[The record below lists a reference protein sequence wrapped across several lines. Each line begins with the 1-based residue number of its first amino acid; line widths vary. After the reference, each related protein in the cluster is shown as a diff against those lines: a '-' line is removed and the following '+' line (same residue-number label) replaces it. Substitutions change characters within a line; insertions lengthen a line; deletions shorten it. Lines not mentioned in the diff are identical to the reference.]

1 MKKRLVSMI
10 LSAVLFATSVPV
22 AAFAEDASTQNP
34 VVHSE
39 EGTSQGSNARKES
52 GIDYKK
58 NGGTFAEGYTA
69 PSNYDEPVTEL
80 PGAEQ
85 ITKAGYEFAGWY
97 DNEEFNGEPVTS
109 LSTADHSGSVVL
121 YAKWTERYYY
131 VDIPQTVN
139 ADGDK
144 LTIKADAGGL
154 YDKDHVS
161 VTVQSENDWKLKSGL
176 HSLAYELRNPQ
187 SGSALENGSVV
198 ASLTKDESHKQQEYD
213 CNILDKPNYTG
224 DYTDHLTFDIAFQ
237 DTAYNITY
245 ETNGGTITKKNP
257 QKADQMITVTQEQYQ
272 AGTVL
277 KDLPAPV
284 KKSSTFLGWCYDEAC
299 TRYVDSKDRLLSDV
313 TLYASYADN
322 QPMEE
327 VSMATYARANDVAAD
342 FTIPVTDTSVAM
354 TPDQVRKNF
363 TIKNVT
369 DSSETVTVDVTEGAD
384 HTFTISNPNG
394 WTPGAAYKLELQEK
408 ALYFTGFDPTIRVYD
423 FTVYREEVKNVELN
437 KEIKYIH
444 KKELSNLT
452 VNGKKVEEVS
462 IAAMTIGTDGS
473 LTEEGSDTTGTF
485 TYKKQLEVG
494 DQVAIYSG
502 DVIPT
507 MDMSSGDNSDVS
519 FIEITGADGDK
530 YTYRGS
536 RPEDVLF
543 MPDVLPLSMDKD
555 QDGDPDNNSV
565 TINVSDLTFGDD
577 AMSQAMDLDSETTVD
592 EGDYLAIYTGTMG
605 ENESGTVSLYGE
617 ITSVLLSEGKYIVS
631 YIPVSEEDMR
641 QTMDVY
647 QKENVEGEDLLEDTD
662 VQALEED
669 IETQAVDSGF
679 ASEVA
684 ERVADA
690 AMETESFEE
699 LQESLKEDMNADIMV
714 QSQGYGQLRKARAA
728 GGAGGSRVELGVPTV
743 KANLGTTLKHFDGD
757 VSGLRL
763 ALEIGVPITVHVNR
777 GADIEIMI
785 TATFEQEVRVSI
797 DVDGS
802 AVWKTWGF
810 IPYIA
815 DYRVTASLE
824 LYEYTGIGLN
834 VNFKTAETGN
844 PVSDSSSKLRK
855 GVNKI
860 TEELKNMMENGEDYL
875 NSASG
880 LVSGGDEISVSK
892 SLAERYSELL
902 ADEADW
908 VEIYKRPLVDQ
919 HFRVLLIIDIQVKL
933 EFVVSANVNISI
945 GMTYWYKN
953 AKEYVFCVRV
963 KERTATNDTI
973 DLVEEQYEFTAYAM
987 GTLGIKAGVR
997 LTVRVGLLSTS
1008 IASVGISADVGG
1020 YAQVWGYLYYELKYT
1035 ASAGRSSR
1043 AMGAMYLEIGIY
1055 LEVKFEAQ
1063 ALSNAFT
1070 YNPTLYENE
1079 WPLYKVGVLEN
1090 VLDFA
1095 YTQDKVAEINMK
1107 REIQSVQIP
1116 DEYFKMQYMDMKTG
1130 LDDGKYYEKI
1140 YEDDTKYFNI
1150 SMTNSAFTYDP
1161 ATNIIRVNPGDEP
1174 EQDGEIIIT
1183 WKNQEGT
1190 FNTKPCARKIK
1201 LHWDRLRDGYYI
1213 AFQSNGG
1220 SFVDAITGKYNAEIK
1235 RPEDPVRL
1243 GYTFAGWYEDMDLTI
1258 PYTIPETMPE
1268 EDRLVYAKWE
1278 AADVGY
1284 TVVDYIE
1291 GTNGTYEAQTPV
1303 KMNGRTEEEVSPVP
1317 KEREGFVTPPQL
1329 TETVKADGS
1338 LVINY
1343 YYARNKY
1350 TQTFKS
1356 EKETENGTETE
1367 VIADGNYRYGTMM
1380 PTPAVYRP
1388 GYEFLGWED
1397 EEGAGVPKKVPSEN
1411 KTYIAKW
1418 KALEGITYT
1427 VKYYVQNTDNSGYS
1441 LSETA
1446 ALTGQMG
1453 EEVTAKAADLDEK
1466 VYHLKGELPKGTIK
1480 ADGSLVLKVYYDLNE
1495 YKLTF
1500 DAKGGE
1506 SDQTEVTARYGD
1518 KIASPMPTR
1527 KGYVFEGWY
1536 TDEACEN
1543 AFGQTM
1549 PAKDMTVYAKW
1560 EKQKVNYTVRH
1571 LMEKLPDAEKE
1582 NPGGDKE
1589 EYPDLDKP
1597 VEEENSYILY
1607 EEEVFAAYPEDK
1619 VTPDVKRYEGFTSP
1633 AAQTTTVDGNGNT
1646 VIEYKYAR
1654 NVHKLKLV
1662 DRGVDE
1668 NNMEGFGMPFGAAIT
1683 EVAIRSGYCFEGWY
1697 TDKDFKNRFDGTMPD
1712 KDLTLYAKQ
1721 TPVMSSYT
1729 VYHYKES
1736 VDGSYFGLTDE
1747 EVLSG
1752 LTESEV
1758 TPQPKQYEGFTSPE
1772 AKTGQVNGWGGPDI
1786 WYHYKRNSYN
1796 LTYVL
1801 NNGEDNKTSKVRY
1814 EADIT
1819 NTPSRTGYAFA
1830 GWYTDEALTQPYVQT
1845 TMPAHDLTLY
1855 AKWEAGMKTYQV
1867 RHYQQSIGNS
1877 EQYDLAETETV
1888 TAKTGEHLTLAVKAY
1903 EGFTAP
1909 KPVSYDA
1916 VDDGEV
1922 TYVDYKYTRDRH
1934 QVTIHYNNGNDS
1946 ETKELAYG
1954 EKWEEKPYRAG
1965 YVFAGWYTD
1974 AEFKKAFDGVVPAR
1988 DITLYAKWDVQSVN
2002 YTIKHCLQ
2010 NANDDGYS
2018 LGAQENF
2025 NADTDTVV
2033 TPEVKNFDGF
2043 TAPKKQ
2049 QVTVEG
2055 DGTTTVIYRY
2065 TRNVHTLTLK
2075 NYDGKTDKT
2084 VEARYEMSI
2093 PKPTRAGYAFAGWYT
2108 DAKCTKEYKAN
2119 MPDQDLTLY
2128 AKWEANIVNYVVEYY
2143 QQNVQGDG
2151 YTLKESSHAR
2161 AAVDSEV
2168 TPEVMKYKGFEEPK
2182 TEKVAISGDGQTTVK
2197 YYYKRNV
2204 HTVTFDADSG
2214 TFAAEKGGDDSKIVV
2229 TGRYGANITVPKAPA
2244 RTGYQ
2249 FLGWDEDVEMTI
2261 PDKDLTYKA
2270 QWLKMEYTLQFKTGG
2285 GTTIEPIK
2293 GNYGDKINTPENPT
2307 RKGYIFKNWSK
2318 NGKKVD
2324 NLPTTMPAE
2333 SHIYTAIW
2341 ERETYQITYDLNGG
2355 SMKSGE
2361 KNPTTYNV
2369 DTTVFKLKNPV
2380 RAGYTFTG
2388 WSGTEITGVS
2398 DNVSVKQGSIEK
2410 REYKA
2415 NWRENTYQIT
2425 FILSG
2430 TEAKGSMAAKT
2441 VNYTENVT
2449 LPKCRFT
2456 CKGHS
2461 FKRWY
2466 TVDKKGKKTYYSDRQ
2481 KVSKLTDVNGGVV
2494 TLYPEWEANVYN
2506 VTFDYGDGRAKTVR
2520 KTKYGDKY
2528 QFPSDPTRY
2537 GWEFKGWKK
2546 EGANTAFDMST
2557 KELQL
2562 QDAKN
2567 ITLYASWKA
2576 NQKYSYRPSNSGNT
2590 YRVTDKHEY
2599 TRFTY
2604 YVDGN
2609 QTSVKTTG
2617 DSGLNPAR
2625 YHLNMKNISYNAV
2638 HQNYSKMRIRISYK
2652 IKMVKDGYS
2661 DLRISYH
2668 TKSDNK
2674 DHTEWKKNT
2683 EDLKKKNGKTI
2694 TCEYTLTTGSKID
2707 VDSLTLEFD
2716 AHGVGPDR
2724 YDLSN
2729 LNVDI
2734 TFE

>member
-22 AAFAEDASTQNP
+22 AAFAEDANTQNP

-97 DNEEFNGEPVTS
+97 DNEQFNGEPVTS

-198 ASLTKDESHKQQEYD
+198 ASLTKDESHKQQDYD

-272 AGTVL
+272 AGTIL

-494 DQVAIYSG
+494 DQIAIYSG

-1174 EQDGEIIIT
+1174 EQDGEMIIT

-1235 RPEDPVRL
+1235 KPEDPVRL

-1303 KMNGRTEEEVSPVP
+1303 KMSGRTEEKVSPVP
-1317 KEREGFVTPPQL
+1317 AERTGFVTPPQL

-1397 EEGAGVPKKVPSEN
+1397 EEGAGVPKEVPSEN

-1480 ADGSLVLKVYYDLNE
+1480 EDGSLVLKVYYDLNE

-1527 KGYVFEGWY
+1527 KGYV
-1536 TDEACEN
+1536 
-1543 AFGQTM
+1543 
-1549 PAKDMTVYAKW
+1549 
-1560 EKQKVNYTVRH
+1560 
-1571 LMEKLPDAEKE
+1571 
-1582 NPGGDKE
+1582 
-1589 EYPDLDKP
+1589 
-1597 VEEENSYILY
+1597 
-1607 EEEVFAAYPEDK
+1607 
-1619 VTPDVKRYEGFTSP
+1619 
-1633 AAQTTTVDGNGNT
+1633 
-1646 VIEYKYAR
+1646 
-1654 NVHKLKLV
+1654 
-1662 DRGVDE
+1662 
-1668 NNMEGFGMPFGAAIT
+1668 
-1683 EVAIRSGYCFEGWY
+1683 FEGWY

-1801 NNGEDNKTSKVRY
+1801 NNGEDNKISKVRY

-1830 GWYTDEALTQPYVQT
+1830 GWYTDEALTQSYVQT

-1909 KPVSYDA
+1909 KPVSYDV
-1916 VDDGEV
+1916 VDDGEI

-1965 YVFAGWYTD
+1965 Y
-1974 AEFKKAFDGVVPAR
+1974 
-1988 DITLYAKWDVQSVN
+1988 
-2002 YTIKHCLQ
+2002 
-2010 NANDDGYS
+2010 
-2018 LGAQENF
+2018 
-2025 NADTDTVV
+2025 
-2033 TPEVKNFDGF
+2033 
-2043 TAPKKQ
+2043 
-2049 QVTVEG
+2049 
-2055 DGTTTVIYRY
+2055 
-2065 TRNVHTLTLK
+2065 
-2075 NYDGKTDKT
+2075 
-2084 VEARYEMSI
+2084 
-2093 PKPTRAGYAFAGWYT
+2093 AFAGWYT

-2128 AKWEANIVNYVVEYY
+2128 AKWEANIVNYVVEHY

-2182 TEKVAISGDGQTTVK
+2182 TEKVTISGDGQTTVK
-2197 YYYKRNV
+2197 YYYKRKV

-2214 TFAAEKGGDDSKIVV
+2214 TFAAEKGEDDSKIVV
-2229 TGRYGANITVPKAPA
+2229 TGRYGANITVPKAPT

-2270 QWLKMEYTLQFKTGG
+2270 QWLKMEYTLQFKTGE
-2285 GTTIEPIK
+2285 GTSVSPIK
-2293 GNYGDKINTPENPT
+2293 GNYGDKISVPKDPT
-2307 RKGYIFKNWSK
+2307 RTGYIFKYWSE

-2324 NLPTTMPAE
+2324 KLPTTMPAE

-2341 ERETYQITYDLNGG
+2341 EQETYQITYDLNGG

-2388 WSGTEITGVS
+2388 WSGTQITGVS
-2398 DNVSVKQGSIEK
+2398 DNVSVKQGSTDN
-2410 REYKA
+2410 RTYKA
-2415 NWRENTYQIT
+2415 NWRENIYQIT

-2449 LPKCRFT
+2449 LPKCGFT

-2562 QDAKN
+2562 QDAKD

-2576 NQKYSYRPSNSGNT
+2576 NSFYVYKPSDYGNT
-2590 YRVTDKHEY
+2590 YRVNDDGKTAK
-2599 TRFTY
+2599 FTF

-2609 QTSVKTTG
+2609 QTKVPTTG
-2617 DSGLNPAR
+2617 DTGQNPAV
-2625 YHLNMKNISYNAV
+2625 YHMNMTNLSYEAI
-2638 HQNYSKMRIRISYK
+2638 HQNFTSMEVEVVYK
-2652 IKMVKDGYS
+2652 TKKIKDGYS
-2661 DLRISYH
+2661 DLKISYH
-2668 TKSDNK
+2668 TRSDNK
-2674 DHTEWKKNT
+2674 DHNDWQVHT
-2683 EDLKKKNGKTI
+2683 EDLNKNNGNLRI
-2694 TCEYTLTTGSKID
+2694 CDYYLMVDGKID

-2716 AHGVGPDR
+2716 AHGDR
-2724 YDLSN
+2724 RDEYDLSN
-2729 LNVDI
+2729 LIVSVY
-2734 TFE
+2734 FR

>member
-22 AAFAEDASTQNP
+22 AAFAEDANTQNP

-109 LSTADHSGSVVL
+109 LSTSDHSGSVVL

-198 ASLTKDESHKQQEYD
+198 ASLTKDESHKQQEYN

-257 QKADQMITVTQEQYQ
+257 QQADQMITVTQEQYQ

-342 FTIPVTDTSVAM
+342 FTIPVTDTSAAM

-662 VQALEED
+662 VQELEED

-1140 YEDDTKYFNI
+1140 CEDDTKYFNI

-1174 EQDGEIIIT
+1174 EQDGEMIIT

-1235 RPEDPVRL
+1235 KPEDPVRL

-1303 KMNGRTEEEVSPVP
+1303 KMSGRTEEKVSPVP
-1317 KEREGFVTPPQL
+1317 AERTGFVTPPQL

-1397 EEGAGVPKKVPSEN
+1397 EEGAGVPKEVPSEN

-1536 TDEACEN
+1536 TD
-1543 AFGQTM
+1543 
-1549 PAKDMTVYAKW
+1549 
-1560 EKQKVNYTVRH
+1560 
-1571 LMEKLPDAEKE
+1571 
-1582 NPGGDKE
+1582 
-1589 EYPDLDKP
+1589 
-1597 VEEENSYILY
+1597 
-1607 EEEVFAAYPEDK
+1607 
-1619 VTPDVKRYEGFTSP
+1619 
-1633 AAQTTTVDGNGNT
+1633 
-1646 VIEYKYAR
+1646 
-1654 NVHKLKLV
+1654 
-1662 DRGVDE
+1662 
-1668 NNMEGFGMPFGAAIT
+1668 
-1683 EVAIRSGYCFEGWY
+1683 
-1697 TDKDFKNRFDGTMPD
+1697 KDFKNRFDGTMPD

-1801 NNGEDNKTSKVRY
+1801 NNGEDNKISKVRY

-1830 GWYTDEALTQPYVQT
+1830 GWYTDEALTQSYVQT

-1909 KPVSYDA
+1909 KPVSYDV
-1916 VDDGEV
+1916 VDDGEI

-1965 YVFAGWYTD
+1965 Y
-1974 AEFKKAFDGVVPAR
+1974 
-1988 DITLYAKWDVQSVN
+1988 
-2002 YTIKHCLQ
+2002 
-2010 NANDDGYS
+2010 
-2018 LGAQENF
+2018 
-2025 NADTDTVV
+2025 
-2033 TPEVKNFDGF
+2033 
-2043 TAPKKQ
+2043 
-2049 QVTVEG
+2049 
-2055 DGTTTVIYRY
+2055 
-2065 TRNVHTLTLK
+2065 
-2075 NYDGKTDKT
+2075 
-2084 VEARYEMSI
+2084 
-2093 PKPTRAGYAFAGWYT
+2093 AFAGWYT

-2128 AKWEANIVNYVVEYY
+2128 AKWEANIVNYVVEHY

-2182 TEKVAISGDGQTTVK
+2182 TEKVTISGDGQTTVK
-2197 YYYKRNV
+2197 YYYKRKV

-2214 TFAAEKGGDDSKIVV
+2214 TFAAEKGEDDSKIVV
-2229 TGRYGANITVPKAPA
+2229 TGRYGANIAVPKAPT

-2270 QWLKMEYTLQFKTGG
+2270 QWLKMEYTLQFKTGE
-2285 GTTIEPIK
+2285 GTSVSPIK
-2293 GNYGDKINTPENPT
+2293 GNYGDKISVPKDPT
-2307 RKGYIFKNWSK
+2307 RTGYIFKYWSE

-2324 NLPTTMPAE
+2324 KLPTTMPAE

-2341 ERETYQITYDLNGG
+2341 EQETYQITYDLNGG

-2388 WSGTEITGVS
+2388 WSGTQITGVS
-2398 DNVSVKQGSIEK
+2398 DNVSVKQGSTDN
-2410 REYKA
+2410 RTYKA
-2415 NWRENTYQIT
+2415 NWRENIYQIT

-2449 LPKCRFT
+2449 LPKCGFT

-2562 QDAKN
+2562 QDAKD

-2576 NQKYSYRPSNSGNT
+2576 NSFYVYKPSDYGNT
-2590 YRVTDKHEY
+2590 YRVNDDGKTAK
-2599 TRFTY
+2599 FTF

-2609 QTSVKTTG
+2609 QTKVPTTG
-2617 DSGLNPAR
+2617 DTGQNPAV
-2625 YHLNMKNISYNAV
+2625 YHMNMTNLSYEAI
-2638 HQNYSKMRIRISYK
+2638 HQNFTSMEVEVVYK
-2652 IKMVKDGYS
+2652 TKKIKDGYS
-2661 DLRISYH
+2661 DLKISYH
-2668 TKSDNK
+2668 TRSDNK
-2674 DHTEWKKNT
+2674 DHNDWQVHT
-2683 EDLKKKNGKTI
+2683 EDLNKNNGNLRI
-2694 TCEYTLTTGSKID
+2694 CDYYLMVDGKID

-2716 AHGVGPDR
+2716 AHGDR
-2724 YDLSN
+2724 RDEYDLSN
-2729 LNVDI
+2729 LIVSVY
-2734 TFE
+2734 FR

>member
-22 AAFAEDASTQNP
+22 AAFAEDANTQNP

-69 PSNYDEPVTEL
+69 PPNYDEPVTEL

-109 LSTADHSGSVVL
+109 LSTSDHSGSVVL

-198 ASLTKDESHKQQEYD
+198 ASLTKDESHKQQEYN

-257 QKADQMITVTQEQYQ
+257 QQADQMITVTQEQYQ

-342 FTIPVTDTSVAM
+342 FTIPVTDTSAAM

-452 VNGKKVEEVS
+452 VNEKKVEEVS

-494 DQVAIYSG
+494 DQIAIYSG

-577 AMSQAMDLDSETTVD
+577 AMSRAMDLDSETTVD
-592 EGDYLAIYTGTMG
+592 EGDYLALYTGTMG

-763 ALEIGVPITVHVNR
+763 ALEIGVPITVHVNW

-1174 EQDGEIIIT
+1174 EQDGEMIIT

-1235 RPEDPVRL
+1235 KPEDPVRL

-1303 KMNGRTEEEVSPVP
+1303 KMSGRTEEEVSPVP

-1397 EEGAGVPKKVPSEN
+1397 EEGAGVPKEVPSEN
-1411 KTYIAKW
+1411 KTYNAKW

-1453 EEVTAKAADLDEK
+1453 EEVTAKAADFDEK

-1654 NVHKLKLV
+1654 NIHKLKLV

-1909 KPVSYDA
+1909 KPVSYDV

-1965 YVFAGWYTD
+1965 Y
-1974 AEFKKAFDGVVPAR
+1974 
-1988 DITLYAKWDVQSVN
+1988 
-2002 YTIKHCLQ
+2002 
-2010 NANDDGYS
+2010 
-2018 LGAQENF
+2018 
-2025 NADTDTVV
+2025 
-2033 TPEVKNFDGF
+2033 
-2043 TAPKKQ
+2043 
-2049 QVTVEG
+2049 
-2055 DGTTTVIYRY
+2055 
-2065 TRNVHTLTLK
+2065 
-2075 NYDGKTDKT
+2075 
-2084 VEARYEMSI
+2084 
-2093 PKPTRAGYAFAGWYT
+2093 AFAGWYT

-2128 AKWEANIVNYVVEYY
+2128 AKWEANIVNYVVEHY

-2182 TEKVAISGDGQTTVK
+2182 TEKVTISGDGQTTVK
-2197 YYYKRNV
+2197 YYYKRKV
-2204 HTVTFDADSG
+2204 RTVTFDANSG

-2229 TGRYGANITVPKAPA
+2229 TGRYGANITVPKAPT

-2415 NWRENTYQIT
+2415 NWRENIYQIT

-2449 LPKCRFT
+2449 LPKCGFT

>member
-1 MKKRLVSMI
+1 M
-10 LSAVLFATSVPV
+10 
-22 AAFAEDASTQNP
+22 
-34 VVHSE
+34 
-39 EGTSQGSNARKES
+39 
-52 GIDYKK
+52 
-58 NGGTFAEGYTA
+58 
-69 PSNYDEPVTEL
+69 
-80 PGAEQ
+80 
-85 ITKAGYEFAGWY
+85 
-97 DNEEFNGEPVTS
+97 
-109 LSTADHSGSVVL
+109 
-121 YAKWTERYYY
+121 
-131 VDIPQTVN
+131 
-139 ADGDK
+139 
-144 LTIKADAGGL
+144 
-154 YDKDHVS
+154 
-161 VTVQSENDWKLKSGL
+161 
-176 HSLAYELRNPQ
+176 
-187 SGSALENGSVV
+187 
-198 ASLTKDESHKQQEYD
+198 
-213 CNILDKPNYTG
+213 
-224 DYTDHLTFDIAFQ
+224 
-237 DTAYNITY
+237 
-245 ETNGGTITKKNP
+245 
-257 QKADQMITVTQEQYQ
+257 
-272 AGTVL
+272 
-277 KDLPAPV
+277 
-284 KKSSTFLGWCYDEAC
+284 
-299 TRYVDSKDRLLSDV
+299 
-313 TLYASYADN
+313 
-322 QPMEE
+322 
-327 VSMATYARANDVAAD
+327 
-342 FTIPVTDTSVAM
+342 
-354 TPDQVRKNF
+354 
-363 TIKNVT
+363 T

-452 VNGKKVEEVS
+452 VNEKKVEEVS

-662 VQALEED
+662 VQELEED

-844 PVSDSSSKLRK
+844 PVSDSSSKLQK

-1130 LDDGKYYEKI
+1130 LDYGKYYEKI

-1174 EQDGEIIIT
+1174 EQDGEMIIT

-1235 RPEDPVRL
+1235 KPEDPVRL

-1303 KMNGRTEEEVSPVP
+1303 KMSGRTEEKVSPVP
-1317 KEREGFVTPPQL
+1317 AERTGFVTPPQL

-1397 EEGAGVPKKVPSEN
+1397 EEGAGVPKEVPSEN

-1527 KGYVFEGWY
+1527 KGYV
-1536 TDEACEN
+1536 
-1543 AFGQTM
+1543 
-1549 PAKDMTVYAKW
+1549 
-1560 EKQKVNYTVRH
+1560 
-1571 LMEKLPDAEKE
+1571 
-1582 NPGGDKE
+1582 
-1589 EYPDLDKP
+1589 
-1597 VEEENSYILY
+1597 
-1607 EEEVFAAYPEDK
+1607 
-1619 VTPDVKRYEGFTSP
+1619 
-1633 AAQTTTVDGNGNT
+1633 
-1646 VIEYKYAR
+1646 
-1654 NVHKLKLV
+1654 
-1662 DRGVDE
+1662 
-1668 NNMEGFGMPFGAAIT
+1668 
-1683 EVAIRSGYCFEGWY
+1683 FEGWY

-1909 KPVSYDA
+1909 KPVSYDV
-1916 VDDGEV
+1916 VDDGEI

-1965 YVFAGWYTD
+1965 Y
-1974 AEFKKAFDGVVPAR
+1974 
-1988 DITLYAKWDVQSVN
+1988 
-2002 YTIKHCLQ
+2002 
-2010 NANDDGYS
+2010 
-2018 LGAQENF
+2018 
-2025 NADTDTVV
+2025 
-2033 TPEVKNFDGF
+2033 
-2043 TAPKKQ
+2043 
-2049 QVTVEG
+2049 
-2055 DGTTTVIYRY
+2055 
-2065 TRNVHTLTLK
+2065 
-2075 NYDGKTDKT
+2075 
-2084 VEARYEMSI
+2084 
-2093 PKPTRAGYAFAGWYT
+2093 AFAGWYT

-2128 AKWEANIVNYVVEYY
+2128 AKWEANIVNYVVEHY

-2182 TEKVAISGDGQTTVK
+2182 TEKVTISGDGQTTVK
-2197 YYYKRNV
+2197 YYYKRKV
-2204 HTVTFDADSG
+2204 HTVTFDANSG

-2229 TGRYGANITVPKAPA
+2229 TGRYGANITVPKAPT

-2270 QWLKMEYTLQFKTGG
+2270 QWLKMEYTLQFKTGE
-2285 GTTIEPIK
+2285 GTSVSPIK
-2293 GNYGDKINTPENPT
+2293 GNYGDKISVPKDPT
-2307 RKGYIFKNWSK
+2307 RTGYIFKYWSE

-2324 NLPTTMPAE
+2324 KLPTTMPAE

-2341 ERETYQITYDLNGG
+2341 EQETYQITYDLNGG

-2388 WSGTEITGVS
+2388 WSGTQITGVS
-2398 DNVSVKQGSIEK
+2398 DNVSVKQGSTDN
-2410 REYKA
+2410 RTYKA
-2415 NWRENTYQIT
+2415 NWRENIYQIT

-2449 LPKCRFT
+2449 LPKCGFT

>member
-22 AAFAEDASTQNP
+22 AAFAEDANTQNP

-69 PSNYDEPVTEL
+69 PPNYDEPVTEL

-109 LSTADHSGSVVL
+109 LSTSDHSGSVVL

-198 ASLTKDESHKQQEYD
+198 ASLTKDESHKQQEYN

-257 QKADQMITVTQEQYQ
+257 QQADQMITVTQEQYQ

-342 FTIPVTDTSVAM
+342 FTIPVTDTSAAM

-452 VNGKKVEEVS
+452 VNEKKVEEVS

-494 DQVAIYSG
+494 DQIAIYSG

-577 AMSQAMDLDSETTVD
+577 AMSRAMDLDSETTVD
-592 EGDYLAIYTGTMG
+592 EGDYLALYTGTMG

-1174 EQDGEIIIT
+1174 EQDGEMIIT

-1235 RPEDPVRL
+1235 KPEDPVRL

-1258 PYTIPETMPE
+1258 PYTIPETIPE

-1303 KMNGRTEEEVSPVP
+1303 KMSGRTEEKVSPVP
-1317 KEREGFVTPPQL
+1317 AERTGFVTPPQL

-1397 EEGAGVPKKVPSEN
+1397 EEGAGVPKEVPSEN

-1589 EYPDLDKP
+1589 EYPDIDKP
-1597 VEEENSYILY
+1597 VVEEDPYILY

-1633 AAQTTTVDGNGNT
+1633 ETQTVAVDGNGNT

-1654 NVHKLKLV
+1654 NIHKLKLV
-1662 DRGVDE
+1662 DRGADE
-1668 NNMEGFGMPFGAAIT
+1668 NNIEGFGMPFGAAIT
-1683 EVAIRSGYCFEGWY
+1683 EVAIREGYVFEGWY

-1801 NNGEDNKTSKVRY
+1801 NNGEDNKTSEVRY

-1830 GWYTDEALTQPYVQT
+1830 GWYTDEALTQSYVQT

-1909 KPVSYDA
+1909 KPVSYDV
-1916 VDDGEV
+1916 VDDGEI
-1922 TYVDYKYTRDRH
+1922 TYVDYKYTRDRY

-1954 EKWEEKPYRAG
+1954 EKWEEKPY
-1965 YVFAGWYTD
+1965 
-1974 AEFKKAFDGVVPAR
+1974 
-1988 DITLYAKWDVQSVN
+1988 
-2002 YTIKHCLQ
+2002 
-2010 NANDDGYS
+2010 
-2018 LGAQENF
+2018 
-2025 NADTDTVV
+2025 
-2033 TPEVKNFDGF
+2033 
-2043 TAPKKQ
+2043 
-2049 QVTVEG
+2049 
-2055 DGTTTVIYRY
+2055 
-2065 TRNVHTLTLK
+2065 
-2075 NYDGKTDKT
+2075 
-2084 VEARYEMSI
+2084 
-2093 PKPTRAGYAFAGWYT
+2093 RAGYAFAGWYT

-2128 AKWEANIVNYVVEYY
+2128 AKWEANIVNYVVEHY
-2143 QQNVQGDG
+2143 QQNVQGDD

-2182 TEKVAISGDGQTTVK
+2182 TEKVTISGDGQTTVK
-2197 YYYKRNV
+2197 YYYKRKV

-2214 TFAAEKGGDDSKIVV
+2214 TFAAEKGEDDSKIVV
-2229 TGRYGANITVPKAPA
+2229 TGRYGANITVPKAPT

-2261 PDKDLTYKA
+2261 PDKDLIYKA
-2270 QWLKMEYTLQFKTGG
+2270 QWLKMEYTLQFKTGE
-2285 GTTIEPIK
+2285 GTSVSPIK
-2293 GNYGDKINTPENPT
+2293 GNYGDKINAPENPT
-2307 RKGYIFKNWSK
+2307 RKGYIFKNWSE

-2355 SMKSGE
+2355 NMKSGE

-2388 WSGTEITGVS
+2388 WSGTQITGVS
-2398 DNVSVKQGSIEK
+2398 DNVPVKQGSTDNWT
-2410 REYKA
+2410 YKA
-2415 NWRENTYQIT
+2415 NWRENIYQIT

-2449 LPKCRFT
+2449 LPKCGFT

-2562 QDAKN
+2562 QDAKD

-2576 NQKYSYRPSNSGNT
+2576 NSFYVYKPSDYGNT
-2590 YRVTDKHEY
+2590 YRVNDDGKTAK
-2599 TRFTY
+2599 FTF

-2609 QTSVKTTG
+2609 QTKVPTTG
-2617 DSGLNPAR
+2617 DTGQNPAV
-2625 YHLNMKNISYNAV
+2625 YHMNMTNLSYEAI
-2638 HQNYSKMRIRISYK
+2638 HQNFTSMEVEVVYK
-2652 IKMVKDGYS
+2652 TKKIKDGYS
-2661 DLRISYH
+2661 DLKISYH
-2668 TKSDNK
+2668 TRSDNK
-2674 DHTEWKKNT
+2674 DHNDWQVHT
-2683 EDLKKKNGKTI
+2683 EDLNKNNGNLRI
-2694 TCEYTLTTGSKID
+2694 CDYYLMVDGKID

-2716 AHGVGPDR
+2716 AHGDR
-2724 YDLSN
+2724 RDEYDLSN
-2729 LNVDI
+2729 LIVSVY
-2734 TFE
+2734 FR

>member
-22 AAFAEDASTQNP
+22 AAFAEDANTQNP

-69 PSNYDEPVTEL
+69 PPNYDEPVTEL

-109 LSTADHSGSVVL
+109 LSTSDHSGSVVL

-198 ASLTKDESHKQQEYD
+198 ASLTKDESHKQQEYN

-224 DYTDHLTFDIAFQ
+224 DYTDHPTFDIAFQ

-257 QKADQMITVTQEQYQ
+257 QQADQMITVTQEQYQ

-327 VSMATYARANDVAAD
+327 VSMATYARANDVATD
-342 FTIPVTDTSVAM
+342 FTIPVTDTSAAM

-577 AMSQAMDLDSETTVD
+577 DMSQAMDLDSETTVD

-605 ENESGTVSLYGE
+605 ENESGTVSLCGE

-662 VQALEED
+662 VQELEED

-714 QSQGYGQLRKARAA
+714 QSQDYGQLRKARAA

-1116 DEYFKMQYMDMKTG
+1116 DEYFKMKYMDMKTG

-1150 SMTNSAFTYDP
+1150 SMTNSVFTYDP

-1174 EQDGEIIIT
+1174 EQDGEMIIT

-1235 RPEDPVRL
+1235 KPEDPVRL

-1303 KMNGRTEEEVSPVP
+1303 KMSGRTEEKVSPVP
-1317 KEREGFVTPPQL
+1317 AERTGFVTPPQL

-1397 EEGAGVPKKVPSEN
+1397 EEGAGVPKEVPSEN

-1536 TDEACEN
+1536 TD
-1543 AFGQTM
+1543 
-1549 PAKDMTVYAKW
+1549 
-1560 EKQKVNYTVRH
+1560 
-1571 LMEKLPDAEKE
+1571 
-1582 NPGGDKE
+1582 
-1589 EYPDLDKP
+1589 
-1597 VEEENSYILY
+1597 
-1607 EEEVFAAYPEDK
+1607 
-1619 VTPDVKRYEGFTSP
+1619 
-1633 AAQTTTVDGNGNT
+1633 
-1646 VIEYKYAR
+1646 
-1654 NVHKLKLV
+1654 
-1662 DRGVDE
+1662 
-1668 NNMEGFGMPFGAAIT
+1668 
-1683 EVAIRSGYCFEGWY
+1683 
-1697 TDKDFKNRFDGTMPD
+1697 
-1712 KDLTLYAKQ
+1712 
-1721 TPVMSSYT
+1721 
-1729 VYHYKES
+1729 
-1736 VDGSYFGLTDE
+1736 
-1747 EVLSG
+1747 
-1752 LTESEV
+1752 
-1758 TPQPKQYEGFTSPE
+1758 
-1772 AKTGQVNGWGGPDI
+1772 
-1786 WYHYKRNSYN
+1786 
-1796 LTYVL
+1796 
-1801 NNGEDNKTSKVRY
+1801 
-1814 EADIT
+1814 
-1819 NTPSRTGYAFA
+1819 
-1830 GWYTDEALTQPYVQT
+1830 
-1845 TMPAHDLTLY
+1845 
-1855 AKWEAGMKTYQV
+1855 
-1867 RHYQQSIGNS
+1867 
-1877 EQYDLAETETV
+1877 
-1888 TAKTGEHLTLAVKAY
+1888 
-1903 EGFTAP
+1903 
-1909 KPVSYDA
+1909 
-1916 VDDGEV
+1916 
-1922 TYVDYKYTRDRH
+1922 
-1934 QVTIHYNNGNDS
+1934 
-1946 ETKELAYG
+1946 
-1954 EKWEEKPYRAG
+1954 
-1965 YVFAGWYTD
+1965 
-1974 AEFKKAFDGVVPAR
+1974 AEFKKAFDGVVPDR

-2002 YTIKHCLQ
+2002 YTVKHCLQ

-2025 NADTDTVV
+2025 SADTDTVV
-2033 TPEVKNFDGF
+2033 TPKVKNFDGF
-2043 TAPKKQ
+2043 TAPEKQ

-2055 DGTTTVIYRY
+2055 DGRTTVIYRY

-2128 AKWEANIVNYVVEYY
+2128 AKWEANIVNYVVEHY

-2182 TEKVAISGDGQTTVK
+2182 TEKVTISGDGQTTVK
-2197 YYYKRNV
+2197 YYYKRKV

-2214 TFAAEKGGDDSKIVV
+2214 TFAAEKGEDDSKIVV

-2293 GNYGDKINTPENPT
+2293 GNYGDKINAPENPT
-2307 RKGYIFKNWSK
+2307 RKGYIFKNWSE

-2341 ERETYQITYDLNGG
+2341 ERKTYQITYDLNGG

-2388 WSGTEITGVS
+2388 WSGTKITGVS
-2398 DNVSVKQGSIEK
+2398 DNVSVKQGSTDN
-2410 REYKA
+2410 RTYKA

-2430 TEAKGSMAAKT
+2430 TEAKGSMEAKT
-2441 VNYTENVT
+2441 VNYTENVI
-2449 LPKCRFT
+2449 LPKCGFT

-2520 KTKYGDKY
+2520 KIKYGDKY

>member
-1 MKKRLVSMI
+1 M
-10 LSAVLFATSVPV
+10 
-22 AAFAEDASTQNP
+22 
-34 VVHSE
+34 
-39 EGTSQGSNARKES
+39 
-52 GIDYKK
+52 
-58 NGGTFAEGYTA
+58 
-69 PSNYDEPVTEL
+69 
-80 PGAEQ
+80 
-85 ITKAGYEFAGWY
+85 
-97 DNEEFNGEPVTS
+97 
-109 LSTADHSGSVVL
+109 
-121 YAKWTERYYY
+121 
-131 VDIPQTVN
+131 
-139 ADGDK
+139 
-144 LTIKADAGGL
+144 
-154 YDKDHVS
+154 
-161 VTVQSENDWKLKSGL
+161 
-176 HSLAYELRNPQ
+176 
-187 SGSALENGSVV
+187 
-198 ASLTKDESHKQQEYD
+198 
-213 CNILDKPNYTG
+213 
-224 DYTDHLTFDIAFQ
+224 
-237 DTAYNITY
+237 
-245 ETNGGTITKKNP
+245 
-257 QKADQMITVTQEQYQ
+257 
-272 AGTVL
+272 
-277 KDLPAPV
+277 
-284 KKSSTFLGWCYDEAC
+284 
-299 TRYVDSKDRLLSDV
+299 
-313 TLYASYADN
+313 
-322 QPMEE
+322 
-327 VSMATYARANDVAAD
+327 
-342 FTIPVTDTSVAM
+342 
-354 TPDQVRKNF
+354 
-363 TIKNVT
+363 T

-452 VNGKKVEEVS
+452 VNEKKVEEVS

-662 VQALEED
+662 VQELEED

-1070 YNPTLYENE
+1070 YNPTLYETE

-1174 EQDGEIIIT
+1174 EQDGEMIIT

-1220 SFVDAITGKYNAEIK
+1220 SFVDAITGKYNAGIK
-1235 RPEDPVRL
+1235 KPEDPVRL

-1303 KMNGRTEEEVSPVP
+1303 KMSGRTEEKVSPVP
-1317 KEREGFVTPPQL
+1317 AERTGFVTPPQL

-1397 EEGAGVPKKVPSEN
+1397 EEGAEVPKEVPSEN

-1506 SDQTEVTARYGD
+1506 SDQTEATARYGD

-1527 KGYVFEGWY
+1527 KGYV
-1536 TDEACEN
+1536 
-1543 AFGQTM
+1543 
-1549 PAKDMTVYAKW
+1549 
-1560 EKQKVNYTVRH
+1560 
-1571 LMEKLPDAEKE
+1571 
-1582 NPGGDKE
+1582 
-1589 EYPDLDKP
+1589 
-1597 VEEENSYILY
+1597 
-1607 EEEVFAAYPEDK
+1607 
-1619 VTPDVKRYEGFTSP
+1619 
-1633 AAQTTTVDGNGNT
+1633 
-1646 VIEYKYAR
+1646 
-1654 NVHKLKLV
+1654 
-1662 DRGVDE
+1662 
-1668 NNMEGFGMPFGAAIT
+1668 
-1683 EVAIRSGYCFEGWY
+1683 FEGWY

-1801 NNGEDNKTSKVRY
+1801 NNGEDNKISKVRY

-1830 GWYTDEALTQPYVQT
+1830 GWYTDEALTQSYVQT

-1909 KPVSYDA
+1909 KPVSYDV
-1916 VDDGEV
+1916 VDDGEI

-1965 YVFAGWYTD
+1965 Y
-1974 AEFKKAFDGVVPAR
+1974 
-1988 DITLYAKWDVQSVN
+1988 
-2002 YTIKHCLQ
+2002 
-2010 NANDDGYS
+2010 
-2018 LGAQENF
+2018 
-2025 NADTDTVV
+2025 
-2033 TPEVKNFDGF
+2033 
-2043 TAPKKQ
+2043 
-2049 QVTVEG
+2049 
-2055 DGTTTVIYRY
+2055 
-2065 TRNVHTLTLK
+2065 
-2075 NYDGKTDKT
+2075 
-2084 VEARYEMSI
+2084 
-2093 PKPTRAGYAFAGWYT
+2093 AFAGWYT

-2128 AKWEANIVNYVVEYY
+2128 AKWEANIVNYVVEHY

-2182 TEKVAISGDGQTTVK
+2182 TEKVTISGDGQTTVK
-2197 YYYKRNV
+2197 YYYKRKV

-2214 TFAAEKGGDDSKIVV
+2214 TFAAEKGEDDSKIVV
-2229 TGRYGANITVPKAPA
+2229 TGRYGANITVPKAPT

-2293 GNYGDKINTPENPT
+2293 GNYGDKINAPENPT
-2307 RKGYIFKNWSK
+2307 RKGYIFKNWSE

-2341 ERETYQITYDLNGG
+2341 ERKTYQITYDLNGG

-2388 WSGTEITGVS
+2388 WSGTQITGVS
-2398 DNVSVKQGSIEK
+2398 DNVSVKQGSTDN
-2410 REYKA
+2410 RTYKA

-2430 TEAKGSMAAKT
+2430 TEAKGSMEAKT
-2441 VNYTENVT
+2441 VNYTENVI
-2449 LPKCRFT
+2449 LPKCGFT

-2466 TVDKKGKKTYYSDRQ
+2466 IVDKKGKKTYYSDRQ

-2520 KTKYGDKY
+2520 KIKYGDKY

-2576 NQKYSYRPSNSGNT
+2576 NYHYNYTPSDRNHA
-2590 YRVTDKHEY
+2590 YRVTDEHEL
-2599 TRFTY
+2599 TIFTF

-2609 QTSVKTTG
+2609 QTKVPTTG
-2617 DSGLNPAR
+2617 DTGQNPAR
-2625 YHLNMKNISYNAV
+2625 YHMNMTNLSYDAV
-2638 HQNYSKMRIRISYK
+2638 HQNYSHMTVTIVYHTKK
-2652 IKMVKDGYS
+2652 VKDGYG

-2668 TKSDNK
+2668 TRSDNK
-2674 DHTEWKKNT
+2674 DHTNWQVST
-2683 EDLKKKNGKTI
+2683 IDLDKRDDKGNI
-2694 TCEYTLTTGSKID
+2694 VEYTLDSGSKID

-2716 AHGVGPDR
+2716 AHGKNADK

-2729 LNVDI
+2729 LNVRVK
-2734 TFE
+2734 FW

>member
-22 AAFAEDASTQNP
+22 AAFAEDANTQNP

-97 DNEEFNGEPVTS
+97 DNEQFNGEPVTS

-198 ASLTKDESHKQQEYD
+198 ASLTKDESHKQQDYD

-272 AGTVL
+272 AGTIL

-1174 EQDGEIIIT
+1174 EQDGEMIIT

-1235 RPEDPVRL
+1235 KPEDPVRL
-1243 GYTFAGWYEDMDLTI
+1243 GYTFAGWYGDMNLTI

-1303 KMNGRTEEEVSPVP
+1303 KMSGRTEEKVSPVP
-1317 KEREGFVTPPQL
+1317 AERTGFVTPPQL

-1397 EEGAGVPKKVPSEN
+1397 EEGAGVPKEVPSEN

-1480 ADGSLVLKVYYDLNE
+1480 EDGSLVLKVYYDLNE

-1527 KGYVFEGWY
+1527 KGYV
-1536 TDEACEN
+1536 
-1543 AFGQTM
+1543 
-1549 PAKDMTVYAKW
+1549 
-1560 EKQKVNYTVRH
+1560 
-1571 LMEKLPDAEKE
+1571 
-1582 NPGGDKE
+1582 
-1589 EYPDLDKP
+1589 
-1597 VEEENSYILY
+1597 
-1607 EEEVFAAYPEDK
+1607 
-1619 VTPDVKRYEGFTSP
+1619 
-1633 AAQTTTVDGNGNT
+1633 
-1646 VIEYKYAR
+1646 
-1654 NVHKLKLV
+1654 
-1662 DRGVDE
+1662 
-1668 NNMEGFGMPFGAAIT
+1668 
-1683 EVAIRSGYCFEGWY
+1683 FEGWY

-1801 NNGEDNKTSKVRY
+1801 NNGEDNKISKVRY

-1909 KPVSYDA
+1909 KPVSYDV
-1916 VDDGEV
+1916 VDDGEI

-1965 YVFAGWYTD
+1965 Y
-1974 AEFKKAFDGVVPAR
+1974 
-1988 DITLYAKWDVQSVN
+1988 
-2002 YTIKHCLQ
+2002 
-2010 NANDDGYS
+2010 
-2018 LGAQENF
+2018 
-2025 NADTDTVV
+2025 
-2033 TPEVKNFDGF
+2033 
-2043 TAPKKQ
+2043 
-2049 QVTVEG
+2049 
-2055 DGTTTVIYRY
+2055 
-2065 TRNVHTLTLK
+2065 
-2075 NYDGKTDKT
+2075 
-2084 VEARYEMSI
+2084 
-2093 PKPTRAGYAFAGWYT
+2093 AFAGWYT

-2128 AKWEANIVNYVVEYY
+2128 AKWEANIVNYVVEHY

-2182 TEKVAISGDGQTTVK
+2182 TEKVTISGDGQTTVK
-2197 YYYKRNV
+2197 YYYKRKV

-2214 TFAAEKGGDDSKIVV
+2214 TFAAEKGEDDSKIVV
-2229 TGRYGANITVPKAPA
+2229 TGRYGANITVPKAPT

-2270 QWLKMEYTLQFKTGG
+2270 QWLKMEYTLQFKTGE
-2285 GTTIEPIK
+2285 GTSVSPIK
-2293 GNYGDKINTPENPT
+2293 GNYGDKISVPKDPT
-2307 RKGYIFKNWSK
+2307 RTGYIFKYWSE

-2324 NLPTTMPAE
+2324 KLPTTMPAE

-2341 ERETYQITYDLNGG
+2341 EQETYQITYDLNGG

-2388 WSGTEITGVS
+2388 WSGTQITGVS
-2398 DNVSVKQGSIEK
+2398 DNVSVKQGSTDN
-2410 REYKA
+2410 RTYKA
-2415 NWRENTYQIT
+2415 NWRENIYQIT

-2449 LPKCRFT
+2449 LPKCGFT

-2562 QDAKN
+2562 QDAKD

-2576 NQKYSYRPSNSGNT
+2576 NSFYVYKPSDYGNT
-2590 YRVTDKHEY
+2590 YRVNDDGKTAK
-2599 TRFTY
+2599 FTF

-2609 QTSVKTTG
+2609 QTKVPTTG
-2617 DSGLNPAR
+2617 DTGQNPAV
-2625 YHLNMKNISYNAV
+2625 YHMNMTNLSYEAI
-2638 HQNYSKMRIRISYK
+2638 HQNFTSMEVEVVYK
-2652 IKMVKDGYS
+2652 TKKIKDGYS
-2661 DLRISYH
+2661 DLKISYH
-2668 TKSDNK
+2668 TRSDNK
-2674 DHTEWKKNT
+2674 DHNDWQVHT
-2683 EDLKKKNGKTI
+2683 EDLNKNNGNLRI
-2694 TCEYTLTTGSKID
+2694 CDYYLMVDGKID

-2716 AHGVGPDR
+2716 AHGDR
-2724 YDLSN
+2724 RDEYDLSN
-2729 LNVDI
+2729 LIVSVY
-2734 TFE
+2734 FR

>member
-22 AAFAEDASTQNP
+22 AAFAEDANTQNP

-198 ASLTKDESHKQQEYD
+198 ASLTKDESHKQQDYD

-272 AGTVL
+272 AGTIL

-494 DQVAIYSG
+494 DQIAIYSG

-565 TINVSDLTFGDD
+565 TINVSDLTFGND
-577 AMSQAMDLDSETTVD
+577 AMSRAMDLDSETTVD
-592 EGDYLAIYTGTMG
+592 EGDYLALYTGTMG

-892 SLAERYSELL
+892 SLTERYSELL

-1174 EQDGEIIIT
+1174 EQDGEMIIT

-1303 KMNGRTEEEVSPVP
+1303 KMSGRTEEKVSPVP
-1317 KEREGFVTPPQL
+1317 AERTGFVTPPQL

-1397 EEGAGVPKKVPSEN
+1397 EEGAGVPKEVPSEN

-1536 TDEACEN
+1536 TD
-1543 AFGQTM
+1543 
-1549 PAKDMTVYAKW
+1549 
-1560 EKQKVNYTVRH
+1560 
-1571 LMEKLPDAEKE
+1571 
-1582 NPGGDKE
+1582 
-1589 EYPDLDKP
+1589 
-1597 VEEENSYILY
+1597 
-1607 EEEVFAAYPEDK
+1607 
-1619 VTPDVKRYEGFTSP
+1619 
-1633 AAQTTTVDGNGNT
+1633 
-1646 VIEYKYAR
+1646 
-1654 NVHKLKLV
+1654 
-1662 DRGVDE
+1662 
-1668 NNMEGFGMPFGAAIT
+1668 
-1683 EVAIRSGYCFEGWY
+1683 
-1697 TDKDFKNRFDGTMPD
+1697 KDFKNRFDGTMPD

-1801 NNGEDNKTSKVRY
+1801 NNGEDNKISKVRY

-1909 KPVSYDA
+1909 KPVSYDV

-2055 DGTTTVIYRY
+2055 DGRTTVIYRY

-2128 AKWEANIVNYVVEYY
+2128 AKWEANIVNYVVEHY

-2161 AAVDSEV
+2161 ADVDSEV

-2182 TEKVAISGDGQTTVK
+2182 TEKVTISGDGQTTVK
-2197 YYYKRNV
+2197 YYYKRKV
-2204 HTVTFDADSG
+2204 HTVTFDANSG

-2229 TGRYGANITVPKAPA
+2229 TGRYGANITVPKAPT

-2270 QWLKMEYTLQFKTGG
+2270 QWLKMEYTLQFKTGE
-2285 GTTIEPIK
+2285 GTSVSPIK
-2293 GNYGDKINTPENPT
+2293 GNYGDKISVPKDPT
-2307 RKGYIFKNWSK
+2307 RTGYIFKYWSE

-2324 NLPTTMPAE
+2324 KLPTTMPAE

-2341 ERETYQITYDLNGG
+2341 EQETYQITYDLNGG

-2388 WSGTEITGVS
+2388 WSGTQITGVS
-2398 DNVSVKQGSIEK
+2398 DNVSVKQGSTDN
-2410 REYKA
+2410 RTYKA
-2415 NWRENTYQIT
+2415 NWRENIYQIT

-2449 LPKCRFT
+2449 LPKCGFT

>member
-22 AAFAEDASTQNP
+22 AAFAEDANTQNP

-257 QKADQMITVTQEQYQ
+257 QQADQMITVTQEQYQ

-277 KDLPAPV
+277 KNLPAPV

-327 VSMATYARANDVAAD
+327 VSMATYARANDVATD
-342 FTIPVTDTSVAM
+342 FTIPVTDTSAAM

-662 VQALEED
+662 VQELEED

-1116 DEYFKMQYMDMKTG
+1116 DEYFKMKYMDMKTG

-1150 SMTNSAFTYDP
+1150 SMTNSVFTYDP

-1174 EQDGEIIIT
+1174 EQDGEMIIT

-1235 RPEDPVRL
+1235 KPEDPVRL

-1303 KMNGRTEEEVSPVP
+1303 KMSGRTEEKVSPVP
-1317 KEREGFVTPPQL
+1317 AERTGFVTPPQL

-1397 EEGAGVPKKVPSEN
+1397 EEGAGVPKEVPSEN

-1536 TDEACEN
+1536 TD
-1543 AFGQTM
+1543 
-1549 PAKDMTVYAKW
+1549 
-1560 EKQKVNYTVRH
+1560 
-1571 LMEKLPDAEKE
+1571 
-1582 NPGGDKE
+1582 
-1589 EYPDLDKP
+1589 
-1597 VEEENSYILY
+1597 
-1607 EEEVFAAYPEDK
+1607 
-1619 VTPDVKRYEGFTSP
+1619 
-1633 AAQTTTVDGNGNT
+1633 
-1646 VIEYKYAR
+1646 
-1654 NVHKLKLV
+1654 
-1662 DRGVDE
+1662 
-1668 NNMEGFGMPFGAAIT
+1668 
-1683 EVAIRSGYCFEGWY
+1683 
-1697 TDKDFKNRFDGTMPD
+1697 
-1712 KDLTLYAKQ
+1712 
-1721 TPVMSSYT
+1721 
-1729 VYHYKES
+1729 
-1736 VDGSYFGLTDE
+1736 
-1747 EVLSG
+1747 
-1752 LTESEV
+1752 
-1758 TPQPKQYEGFTSPE
+1758 
-1772 AKTGQVNGWGGPDI
+1772 
-1786 WYHYKRNSYN
+1786 
-1796 LTYVL
+1796 
-1801 NNGEDNKTSKVRY
+1801 
-1814 EADIT
+1814 
-1819 NTPSRTGYAFA
+1819 
-1830 GWYTDEALTQPYVQT
+1830 
-1845 TMPAHDLTLY
+1845 
-1855 AKWEAGMKTYQV
+1855 
-1867 RHYQQSIGNS
+1867 
-1877 EQYDLAETETV
+1877 
-1888 TAKTGEHLTLAVKAY
+1888 
-1903 EGFTAP
+1903 
-1909 KPVSYDA
+1909 
-1916 VDDGEV
+1916 
-1922 TYVDYKYTRDRH
+1922 
-1934 QVTIHYNNGNDS
+1934 
-1946 ETKELAYG
+1946 
-1954 EKWEEKPYRAG
+1954 
-1965 YVFAGWYTD
+1965 
-1974 AEFKKAFDGVVPAR
+1974 AEFKKAFDGVVPDR

-2002 YTIKHCLQ
+2002 YTVKHCLQ

-2025 NADTDTVV
+2025 SADTDTVV
-2033 TPEVKNFDGF
+2033 TPKVKNFDGF
-2043 TAPKKQ
+2043 TAPEKQ

-2055 DGTTTVIYRY
+2055 DGRTTVIYRY

-2128 AKWEANIVNYVVEYY
+2128 AKWEANIVNYVVEHY

-2182 TEKVAISGDGQTTVK
+2182 TEKVTISGDGQTTVK
-2197 YYYKRNV
+2197 YYYKRKV

-2214 TFAAEKGGDDSKIVV
+2214 TFAAEKGEDDSKIVV
-2229 TGRYGANITVPKAPA
+2229 TGRYGANITVPKAPT

-2270 QWLKMEYTLQFKTGG
+2270 QWLKMEYTLQFKTGE
-2285 GTTIEPIK
+2285 GTSVSPIK
-2293 GNYGDKINTPENPT
+2293 GNYGDKISVPKDPT
-2307 RKGYIFKNWSK
+2307 RTGYIFKYWSE

-2324 NLPTTMPAE
+2324 KLPTTMPAE

-2341 ERETYQITYDLNGG
+2341 EQETYQITYDLNGG

-2388 WSGTEITGVS
+2388 WSGTQITGVS
-2398 DNVSVKQGSIEK
+2398 DNVSVKQGSTDN
-2410 REYKA
+2410 RTYKE
-2415 NWRENTYQIT
+2415 NWRENIYQIT

-2449 LPKCRFT
+2449 LPKCGFT

-2520 KTKYGDKY
+2520 KTKYDDKY

-2562 QDAKN
+2562 QDAKD

-2576 NQKYSYRPSNSGNT
+2576 NSFYVYKPSDYGNT
-2590 YRVTDKHEY
+2590 YRVNDDGKTAK
-2599 TRFTY
+2599 FTF

-2609 QTSVKTTG
+2609 QTKVPTTG
-2617 DSGLNPAR
+2617 DTGQNPAV
-2625 YHLNMKNISYNAV
+2625 YHMNMTNLSYETI
-2638 HQNYSKMRIRISYK
+2638 HQNFTSMEVEVVYK
-2652 IKMVKDGYS
+2652 TKKIKDGYS
-2661 DLRISYH
+2661 DLKISYH
-2668 TKSDNK
+2668 TRSDNK
-2674 DHTEWKKNT
+2674 DHNDWQVHT
-2683 EDLKKKNGKTI
+2683 EDLNKNNGNLRI
-2694 TCEYTLTTGSKID
+2694 CDYYLMVDGKID

-2716 AHGVGPDR
+2716 AHGDR
-2724 YDLSN
+2724 RDEYDLSN
-2729 LNVDI
+2729 LIVSVY
-2734 TFE
+2734 FR

>member
-22 AAFAEDASTQNP
+22 AAFAEDANTQNP

-257 QKADQMITVTQEQYQ
+257 QQADQMITVTQEQYQ

-277 KDLPAPV
+277 KNLPAPV

-299 TRYVDSKDRLLSDV
+299 TRYADSKDCLLSDV

-327 VSMATYARANDVAAD
+327 VSMATYARANDVATD
-342 FTIPVTDTSVAM
+342 FTIPVTDTSAAM

-452 VNGKKVEEVS
+452 VNEKKVEEVS

-662 VQALEED
+662 VQELEED

-902 ADEADW
+902 VDEADW

-1174 EQDGEIIIT
+1174 EQDGEMIIT

-1235 RPEDPVRL
+1235 KPEDPVRL

-1303 KMNGRTEEEVSPVP
+1303 KMSGRTEEKVSPVP
-1317 KEREGFVTPPQL
+1317 AERTGFVTPPQL

-1397 EEGAGVPKKVPSEN
+1397 EEGAGVPKEVPSEN

-1480 ADGSLVLKVYYDLNE
+1480 ADGSLVLKAYYDLNE

-1527 KGYVFEGWY
+1527 KGYV
-1536 TDEACEN
+1536 
-1543 AFGQTM
+1543 
-1549 PAKDMTVYAKW
+1549 
-1560 EKQKVNYTVRH
+1560 
-1571 LMEKLPDAEKE
+1571 
-1582 NPGGDKE
+1582 
-1589 EYPDLDKP
+1589 
-1597 VEEENSYILY
+1597 
-1607 EEEVFAAYPEDK
+1607 
-1619 VTPDVKRYEGFTSP
+1619 
-1633 AAQTTTVDGNGNT
+1633 
-1646 VIEYKYAR
+1646 
-1654 NVHKLKLV
+1654 
-1662 DRGVDE
+1662 
-1668 NNMEGFGMPFGAAIT
+1668 
-1683 EVAIRSGYCFEGWY
+1683 FEGWY

-1801 NNGEDNKTSKVRY
+1801 NNGEDNKISKVRY

-1830 GWYTDEALTQPYVQT
+1830 GWYTDEALTQSYVQT

-1909 KPVSYDA
+1909 KPVSYDV
-1916 VDDGEV
+1916 VDDGEI

-1965 YVFAGWYTD
+1965 Y
-1974 AEFKKAFDGVVPAR
+1974 
-1988 DITLYAKWDVQSVN
+1988 
-2002 YTIKHCLQ
+2002 
-2010 NANDDGYS
+2010 
-2018 LGAQENF
+2018 
-2025 NADTDTVV
+2025 
-2033 TPEVKNFDGF
+2033 
-2043 TAPKKQ
+2043 
-2049 QVTVEG
+2049 
-2055 DGTTTVIYRY
+2055 
-2065 TRNVHTLTLK
+2065 
-2075 NYDGKTDKT
+2075 
-2084 VEARYEMSI
+2084 
-2093 PKPTRAGYAFAGWYT
+2093 AFAGWYT

-2128 AKWEANIVNYVVEYY
+2128 AKWEANIVNYVVEHY

-2182 TEKVAISGDGQTTVK
+2182 TEKVTISGDGQTTVK
-2197 YYYKRNV
+2197 YYYKRKV

-2214 TFAAEKGGDDSKIVV
+2214 TFAAEKGEDDSKIVV
-2229 TGRYGANITVPKAPA
+2229 TGRYGANIAVPKAPT

-2270 QWLKMEYTLQFKTGG
+2270 QWLKMEYTLQFKTGE
-2285 GTTIEPIK
+2285 GTSVSPIK
-2293 GNYGDKINTPENPT
+2293 GNYGDKISVPKDPT
-2307 RKGYIFKNWSK
+2307 RTGYIFKYWSE

-2324 NLPTTMPAE
+2324 KLPTTMPAE

-2341 ERETYQITYDLNGG
+2341 EQETYQITYDLNGG

-2388 WSGTEITGVS
+2388 WSGTQITGVS
-2398 DNVSVKQGSIEK
+2398 DNVSVKQGSTDN
-2410 REYKA
+2410 RTYKA
-2415 NWRENTYQIT
+2415 NWRENIYQIT

-2449 LPKCRFT
+2449 LPKCGFT

-2562 QDAKN
+2562 QDAKD

-2576 NQKYSYRPSNSGNT
+2576 NSFYVYKPSDYGNT
-2590 YRVTDKHEY
+2590 YRVNDDGKTAK
-2599 TRFTY
+2599 FTF

-2609 QTSVKTTG
+2609 QTKVPTTG
-2617 DSGLNPAR
+2617 DTGQNPAV
-2625 YHLNMKNISYNAV
+2625 YHMNMTNLSYEAI
-2638 HQNYSKMRIRISYK
+2638 HQNFTSMEVEVVYK
-2652 IKMVKDGYS
+2652 TKKIKDGYS
-2661 DLRISYH
+2661 DLKISYH
-2668 TKSDNK
+2668 TRSDNK
-2674 DHTEWKKNT
+2674 DHNDWQVHT
-2683 EDLKKKNGKTI
+2683 EDLNKNNGNLRI
-2694 TCEYTLTTGSKID
+2694 CDYYLMVDGKID

-2716 AHGVGPDR
+2716 AHGDR
-2724 YDLSN
+2724 RDEYDLSN
-2729 LNVDI
+2729 LIVSVY
-2734 TFE
+2734 FR

>member
-22 AAFAEDASTQNP
+22 AAFAEDANTQNP

-198 ASLTKDESHKQQEYD
+198 ASLTKDESHKQQDYD

-272 AGTVL
+272 AGTIL

-494 DQVAIYSG
+494 DQIAIYSG

-577 AMSQAMDLDSETTVD
+577 AMSRAMDLDSETTVD
-592 EGDYLAIYTGTMG
+592 EGDYLALYTGTMG

-1174 EQDGEIIIT
+1174 EQDGEMIIT

-1235 RPEDPVRL
+1235 KPEDPVRL

-1303 KMNGRTEEEVSPVP
+1303 KMSGRTEEKVSPVP
-1317 KEREGFVTPPQL
+1317 AERTGFVTPPQL

-1397 EEGAGVPKKVPSEN
+1397 EEGAGVPKEVPSEN

-1536 TDEACEN
+1536 TD
-1543 AFGQTM
+1543 
-1549 PAKDMTVYAKW
+1549 
-1560 EKQKVNYTVRH
+1560 
-1571 LMEKLPDAEKE
+1571 
-1582 NPGGDKE
+1582 
-1589 EYPDLDKP
+1589 
-1597 VEEENSYILY
+1597 
-1607 EEEVFAAYPEDK
+1607 
-1619 VTPDVKRYEGFTSP
+1619 
-1633 AAQTTTVDGNGNT
+1633 
-1646 VIEYKYAR
+1646 
-1654 NVHKLKLV
+1654 
-1662 DRGVDE
+1662 
-1668 NNMEGFGMPFGAAIT
+1668 
-1683 EVAIRSGYCFEGWY
+1683 
-1697 TDKDFKNRFDGTMPD
+1697 KDFKNRFDGTMPD

-1801 NNGEDNKTSKVRY
+1801 NNGEDNKISKVRY

-1909 KPVSYDA
+1909 KPVSYDV
-1916 VDDGEV
+1916 VDDGEI

-1965 YVFAGWYTD
+1965 Y
-1974 AEFKKAFDGVVPAR
+1974 
-1988 DITLYAKWDVQSVN
+1988 
-2002 YTIKHCLQ
+2002 
-2010 NANDDGYS
+2010 
-2018 LGAQENF
+2018 
-2025 NADTDTVV
+2025 
-2033 TPEVKNFDGF
+2033 
-2043 TAPKKQ
+2043 
-2049 QVTVEG
+2049 
-2055 DGTTTVIYRY
+2055 
-2065 TRNVHTLTLK
+2065 
-2075 NYDGKTDKT
+2075 
-2084 VEARYEMSI
+2084 
-2093 PKPTRAGYAFAGWYT
+2093 AFAGWYT

-2128 AKWEANIVNYVVEYY
+2128 AKWEANIVNYVVEHY

-2182 TEKVAISGDGQTTVK
+2182 TEKVTISGDGQTTVK
-2197 YYYKRNV
+2197 YYYKRKV

-2214 TFAAEKGGDDSKIVV
+2214 TFAAEKGEDDSKIVV
-2229 TGRYGANITVPKAPA
+2229 TGRYGANITVPKAPT

-2270 QWLKMEYTLQFKTGG
+2270 QWLKMEYTLQFKTGE
-2285 GTTIEPIK
+2285 GTSVSPIK
-2293 GNYGDKINTPENPT
+2293 GNYGDKISVPKDPT
-2307 RKGYIFKNWSK
+2307 RTGYIFKYWSE

-2324 NLPTTMPAE
+2324 KLPTTMPAE

-2341 ERETYQITYDLNGG
+2341 EQETYQITYDLNGG

-2388 WSGTEITGVS
+2388 WSGTQITGVS
-2398 DNVSVKQGSIEK
+2398 DNVSVKQGSTDN
-2410 REYKA
+2410 RTYKA
-2415 NWRENTYQIT
+2415 NWRENIYQIT

-2449 LPKCRFT
+2449 LPKCGFT

>member
-1 MKKRLVSMI
+1 
-10 LSAVLFATSVPV
+10 
-22 AAFAEDASTQNP
+22 
-34 VVHSE
+34 
-39 EGTSQGSNARKES
+39 
-52 GIDYKK
+52 
-58 NGGTFAEGYTA
+58 
-69 PSNYDEPVTEL
+69 
-80 PGAEQ
+80 
-85 ITKAGYEFAGWY
+85 
-97 DNEEFNGEPVTS
+97 
-109 LSTADHSGSVVL
+109 
-121 YAKWTERYYY
+121 
-131 VDIPQTVN
+131 
-139 ADGDK
+139 
-144 LTIKADAGGL
+144 
-154 YDKDHVS
+154 
-161 VTVQSENDWKLKSGL
+161 
-176 HSLAYELRNPQ
+176 
-187 SGSALENGSVV
+187 
-198 ASLTKDESHKQQEYD
+198 
-213 CNILDKPNYTG
+213 
-224 DYTDHLTFDIAFQ
+224 
-237 DTAYNITY
+237 
-245 ETNGGTITKKNP
+245 
-257 QKADQMITVTQEQYQ
+257 
-272 AGTVL
+272 
-277 KDLPAPV
+277 
-284 KKSSTFLGWCYDEAC
+284 
-299 TRYVDSKDRLLSDV
+299 
-313 TLYASYADN
+313 
-322 QPMEE
+322 
-327 VSMATYARANDVAAD
+327 
-342 FTIPVTDTSVAM
+342 
-354 TPDQVRKNF
+354 
-363 TIKNVT
+363 
-369 DSSETVTVDVTEGAD
+369 
-384 HTFTISNPNG
+384 
-394 WTPGAAYKLELQEK
+394 
-408 ALYFTGFDPTIRVYD
+408 
-423 FTVYREEVKNVELN
+423 
-437 KEIKYIH
+437 
-444 KKELSNLT
+444 
-452 VNGKKVEEVS
+452 
-462 IAAMTIGTDGS
+462 
-473 LTEEGSDTTGTF
+473 
-485 TYKKQLEVG
+485 
-494 DQVAIYSG
+494 
-502 DVIPT
+502 
-507 MDMSSGDNSDVS
+507 
-519 FIEITGADGDK
+519 
-530 YTYRGS
+530 
-536 RPEDVLF
+536 
-543 MPDVLPLSMDKD
+543 
-555 QDGDPDNNSV
+555 
-565 TINVSDLTFGDD
+565 
-577 AMSQAMDLDSETTVD
+577 
-592 EGDYLAIYTGTMG
+592 
-605 ENESGTVSLYGE
+605 
-617 ITSVLLSEGKYIVS
+617 
-631 YIPVSEEDMR
+631 
-641 QTMDVY
+641 MDVY

-1174 EQDGEIIIT
+1174 EQDGEMIIT

-1235 RPEDPVRL
+1235 KPEDPVRL

-1303 KMNGRTEEEVSPVP
+1303 KMSGRTEEKVSPVP
-1317 KEREGFVTPPQL
+1317 AERTGFVTPPQL

-1397 EEGAGVPKKVPSEN
+1397 EEGAGVPKEVPSEN

-1536 TDEACEN
+1536 TD
-1543 AFGQTM
+1543 
-1549 PAKDMTVYAKW
+1549 
-1560 EKQKVNYTVRH
+1560 
-1571 LMEKLPDAEKE
+1571 
-1582 NPGGDKE
+1582 
-1589 EYPDLDKP
+1589 
-1597 VEEENSYILY
+1597 
-1607 EEEVFAAYPEDK
+1607 
-1619 VTPDVKRYEGFTSP
+1619 
-1633 AAQTTTVDGNGNT
+1633 
-1646 VIEYKYAR
+1646 
-1654 NVHKLKLV
+1654 
-1662 DRGVDE
+1662 
-1668 NNMEGFGMPFGAAIT
+1668 
-1683 EVAIRSGYCFEGWY
+1683 
-1697 TDKDFKNRFDGTMPD
+1697 
-1712 KDLTLYAKQ
+1712 
-1721 TPVMSSYT
+1721 
-1729 VYHYKES
+1729 
-1736 VDGSYFGLTDE
+1736 
-1747 EVLSG
+1747 
-1752 LTESEV
+1752 
-1758 TPQPKQYEGFTSPE
+1758 
-1772 AKTGQVNGWGGPDI
+1772 
-1786 WYHYKRNSYN
+1786 
-1796 LTYVL
+1796 
-1801 NNGEDNKTSKVRY
+1801 
-1814 EADIT
+1814 
-1819 NTPSRTGYAFA
+1819 
-1830 GWYTDEALTQPYVQT
+1830 
-1845 TMPAHDLTLY
+1845 
-1855 AKWEAGMKTYQV
+1855 
-1867 RHYQQSIGNS
+1867 
-1877 EQYDLAETETV
+1877 
-1888 TAKTGEHLTLAVKAY
+1888 
-1903 EGFTAP
+1903 
-1909 KPVSYDA
+1909 
-1916 VDDGEV
+1916 
-1922 TYVDYKYTRDRH
+1922 
-1934 QVTIHYNNGNDS
+1934 
-1946 ETKELAYG
+1946 
-1954 EKWEEKPYRAG
+1954 
-1965 YVFAGWYTD
+1965 
-1974 AEFKKAFDGVVPAR
+1974 AEFKKAFDGVVPDR

-2002 YTIKHCLQ
+2002 YTVKHCLQ

-2025 NADTDTVV
+2025 SADTDTVV
-2033 TPEVKNFDGF
+2033 TPKVKNFDGF
-2043 TAPKKQ
+2043 TAPEKQ

-2055 DGTTTVIYRY
+2055 DGRTTVIYRY

-2128 AKWEANIVNYVVEYY
+2128 AKWEANIVNYVVEHY

-2182 TEKVAISGDGQTTVK
+2182 TEKVTISGDGQTTVK
-2197 YYYKRNV
+2197 YYYKRKV

-2214 TFAAEKGGDDSKIVV
+2214 TFAAEKGEDDSKIVV
-2229 TGRYGANITVPKAPA
+2229 TGRYGANITVPKAPT

-2270 QWLKMEYTLQFKTGG
+2270 QWLKMEYTLQFKTGE
-2285 GTTIEPIK
+2285 GTSVSPIK
-2293 GNYGDKINTPENPT
+2293 GNYGDKISVPKDPT
-2307 RKGYIFKNWSK
+2307 RTGYIFKYWSE

-2324 NLPTTMPAE
+2324 KLPTTMPAE

-2341 ERETYQITYDLNGG
+2341 EQETYQITYDLNGG

-2388 WSGTEITGVS
+2388 WSGTQITGVS
-2398 DNVSVKQGSIEK
+2398 DNVSVKQGSTDN
-2410 REYKA
+2410 RTYKE
-2415 NWRENTYQIT
+2415 NWRENIYQIT

-2449 LPKCRFT
+2449 LPKCGFT

-2520 KTKYGDKY
+2520 KTKYDDKY

-2562 QDAKN
+2562 QDAKD

-2576 NQKYSYRPSNSGNT
+2576 NSFYVYKPSDYGNT
-2590 YRVTDKHEY
+2590 YRVNDDGKTAK
-2599 TRFTY
+2599 FTF

-2609 QTSVKTTG
+2609 QTKVPTTG
-2617 DSGLNPAR
+2617 DTGQNPAV
-2625 YHLNMKNISYNAV
+2625 YHMNMTNLSYETI
-2638 HQNYSKMRIRISYK
+2638 HQNFTSMEVEVVYK
-2652 IKMVKDGYS
+2652 TKKIKDGYS
-2661 DLRISYH
+2661 DLKISYH
-2668 TKSDNK
+2668 TRSDNK
-2674 DHTEWKKNT
+2674 DHNDWQVHT
-2683 EDLKKKNGKTI
+2683 EDLNKNNGNLRI
-2694 TCEYTLTTGSKID
+2694 CDYYLMVDGKID

-2716 AHGVGPDR
+2716 AHGDR
-2724 YDLSN
+2724 RDEYDLSN
-2729 LNVDI
+2729 LIVSVY
-2734 TFE
+2734 FR

>member
-22 AAFAEDASTQNP
+22 AAFAEDANTQNP

-97 DNEEFNGEPVTS
+97 NNEEFNGEPVTS

-198 ASLTKDESHKQQEYD
+198 ASLTKDESHKQQEYN

-257 QKADQMITVTQEQYQ
+257 QQADQMITVTQEQYQ

-277 KDLPAPV
+277 KNLPAPV

-327 VSMATYARANDVAAD
+327 VSMATYARANDVATD
-342 FTIPVTDTSVAM
+342 FTIPVTDTSAAM

-536 RPEDVLF
+536 RPEEVLF

-662 VQALEED
+662 VQELEED

-785 TATFEQEVRVSI
+785 TATFEQEVRISI

-1174 EQDGEIIIT
+1174 EQDGEMIIT

-1235 RPEDPVRL
+1235 KPEDPVRL

-1303 KMNGRTEEEVSPVP
+1303 KMSGRTEEKVSPVP
-1317 KEREGFVTPPQL
+1317 AERTGFVTPPQL

-1397 EEGAGVPKKVPSEN
+1397 EEGAGVPKEVPSEN

-1480 ADGSLVLKVYYDLNE
+1480 EDGSLVLKVYYDLNE

-1527 KGYVFEGWY
+1527 KGYV
-1536 TDEACEN
+1536 
-1543 AFGQTM
+1543 
-1549 PAKDMTVYAKW
+1549 
-1560 EKQKVNYTVRH
+1560 
-1571 LMEKLPDAEKE
+1571 
-1582 NPGGDKE
+1582 
-1589 EYPDLDKP
+1589 
-1597 VEEENSYILY
+1597 
-1607 EEEVFAAYPEDK
+1607 
-1619 VTPDVKRYEGFTSP
+1619 
-1633 AAQTTTVDGNGNT
+1633 
-1646 VIEYKYAR
+1646 
-1654 NVHKLKLV
+1654 
-1662 DRGVDE
+1662 
-1668 NNMEGFGMPFGAAIT
+1668 
-1683 EVAIRSGYCFEGWY
+1683 FEGWY

-1801 NNGEDNKTSKVRY
+1801 NNGEDNKISKVRY

-1830 GWYTDEALTQPYVQT
+1830 GWYTDEALTQSYVQT

-1909 KPVSYDA
+1909 KPVSYDV
-1916 VDDGEV
+1916 VDDGEI

-1965 YVFAGWYTD
+1965 Y
-1974 AEFKKAFDGVVPAR
+1974 
-1988 DITLYAKWDVQSVN
+1988 
-2002 YTIKHCLQ
+2002 
-2010 NANDDGYS
+2010 
-2018 LGAQENF
+2018 
-2025 NADTDTVV
+2025 
-2033 TPEVKNFDGF
+2033 
-2043 TAPKKQ
+2043 
-2049 QVTVEG
+2049 
-2055 DGTTTVIYRY
+2055 
-2065 TRNVHTLTLK
+2065 
-2075 NYDGKTDKT
+2075 
-2084 VEARYEMSI
+2084 
-2093 PKPTRAGYAFAGWYT
+2093 AFAGWYT

-2128 AKWEANIVNYVVEYY
+2128 AKWEANIVNYVVEHY

-2182 TEKVAISGDGQTTVK
+2182 TEKVTISGDGQTTVK
-2197 YYYKRNV
+2197 YYYKRKV

-2214 TFAAEKGGDDSKIVV
+2214 TFAAEKGEDDSKIVV
-2229 TGRYGANITVPKAPA
+2229 TGRYGANITVPKAPT

-2270 QWLKMEYTLQFKTGG
+2270 QWLKMEYTLQFKTGE
-2285 GTTIEPIK
+2285 GTSVSPIK
-2293 GNYGDKINTPENPT
+2293 GNYGDKISVPKDPT
-2307 RKGYIFKNWSK
+2307 RTGYIFKYWSE

-2324 NLPTTMPAE
+2324 KLPTTMPAE

-2341 ERETYQITYDLNGG
+2341 EQETYQITYDLNGG

-2388 WSGTEITGVS
+2388 WSGTQITGVS
-2398 DNVSVKQGSIEK
+2398 DNVSVKQGSTDN
-2410 REYKA
+2410 RTYKA
-2415 NWRENTYQIT
+2415 NWRENIYQIT

-2449 LPKCRFT
+2449 LPKCGFT

-2562 QDAKN
+2562 QDAKD

-2576 NQKYSYRPSNSGNT
+2576 NSFYVYKPSDYGNT
-2590 YRVTDKHEY
+2590 YRVNDDGKTAK
-2599 TRFTY
+2599 FTF

-2609 QTSVKTTG
+2609 QTKVPTTG
-2617 DSGLNPAR
+2617 DTGQNPAV
-2625 YHLNMKNISYNAV
+2625 YHMNMTNLSYEAI
-2638 HQNYSKMRIRISYK
+2638 HQNFTSMEVEVVYK
-2652 IKMVKDGYS
+2652 TKKIKDGYS
-2661 DLRISYH
+2661 DLKISYH
-2668 TKSDNK
+2668 TRSDNK
-2674 DHTEWKKNT
+2674 DHNDWQVHT
-2683 EDLKKKNGKTI
+2683 EDLNKNNGNLRI
-2694 TCEYTLTTGSKID
+2694 CDYYLMVDGKID

-2716 AHGVGPDR
+2716 AHGDR
-2724 YDLSN
+2724 RDEYDLSN
-2729 LNVDI
+2729 LIVSVY
-2734 TFE
+2734 FR

>member
-1 MKKRLVSMI
+1 M
-10 LSAVLFATSVPV
+10 
-22 AAFAEDASTQNP
+22 
-34 VVHSE
+34 
-39 EGTSQGSNARKES
+39 
-52 GIDYKK
+52 
-58 NGGTFAEGYTA
+58 
-69 PSNYDEPVTEL
+69 
-80 PGAEQ
+80 
-85 ITKAGYEFAGWY
+85 
-97 DNEEFNGEPVTS
+97 
-109 LSTADHSGSVVL
+109 
-121 YAKWTERYYY
+121 
-131 VDIPQTVN
+131 
-139 ADGDK
+139 
-144 LTIKADAGGL
+144 
-154 YDKDHVS
+154 
-161 VTVQSENDWKLKSGL
+161 
-176 HSLAYELRNPQ
+176 
-187 SGSALENGSVV
+187 
-198 ASLTKDESHKQQEYD
+198 
-213 CNILDKPNYTG
+213 
-224 DYTDHLTFDIAFQ
+224 
-237 DTAYNITY
+237 
-245 ETNGGTITKKNP
+245 
-257 QKADQMITVTQEQYQ
+257 
-272 AGTVL
+272 
-277 KDLPAPV
+277 
-284 KKSSTFLGWCYDEAC
+284 
-299 TRYVDSKDRLLSDV
+299 
-313 TLYASYADN
+313 
-322 QPMEE
+322 
-327 VSMATYARANDVAAD
+327 
-342 FTIPVTDTSVAM
+342 
-354 TPDQVRKNF
+354 
-363 TIKNVT
+363 T

-452 VNGKKVEEVS
+452 VNEKKVEEVS

-662 VQALEED
+662 VQELEED

-1174 EQDGEIIIT
+1174 EQDGEMIIT

-1235 RPEDPVRL
+1235 KPEDPVRL

-1303 KMNGRTEEEVSPVP
+1303 KMSGRTEEKVSPVP
-1317 KEREGFVTPPQL
+1317 AERTGFVTSPQL

-1397 EEGAGVPKKVPSEN
+1397 EEGAGVPKEVPSEN

-1536 TDEACEN
+1536 TD
-1543 AFGQTM
+1543 
-1549 PAKDMTVYAKW
+1549 
-1560 EKQKVNYTVRH
+1560 
-1571 LMEKLPDAEKE
+1571 
-1582 NPGGDKE
+1582 
-1589 EYPDLDKP
+1589 
-1597 VEEENSYILY
+1597 
-1607 EEEVFAAYPEDK
+1607 
-1619 VTPDVKRYEGFTSP
+1619 
-1633 AAQTTTVDGNGNT
+1633 
-1646 VIEYKYAR
+1646 
-1654 NVHKLKLV
+1654 
-1662 DRGVDE
+1662 
-1668 NNMEGFGMPFGAAIT
+1668 
-1683 EVAIRSGYCFEGWY
+1683 
-1697 TDKDFKNRFDGTMPD
+1697 KDFKNRFDGTMPD

-1801 NNGEDNKTSKVRY
+1801 NNGEDNKISKVRY

-1830 GWYTDEALTQPYVQT
+1830 GWYTDEALTQSYVQT

-1909 KPVSYDA
+1909 KPVSYDV
-1916 VDDGEV
+1916 VDDGEI

-1965 YVFAGWYTD
+1965 Y
-1974 AEFKKAFDGVVPAR
+1974 
-1988 DITLYAKWDVQSVN
+1988 
-2002 YTIKHCLQ
+2002 
-2010 NANDDGYS
+2010 
-2018 LGAQENF
+2018 
-2025 NADTDTVV
+2025 
-2033 TPEVKNFDGF
+2033 
-2043 TAPKKQ
+2043 
-2049 QVTVEG
+2049 
-2055 DGTTTVIYRY
+2055 
-2065 TRNVHTLTLK
+2065 
-2075 NYDGKTDKT
+2075 
-2084 VEARYEMSI
+2084 
-2093 PKPTRAGYAFAGWYT
+2093 AFAGWYT

-2128 AKWEANIVNYVVEYY
+2128 AKWEANIVNYVVEHY

-2182 TEKVAISGDGQTTVK
+2182 TEKVTISGDGQTTVK
-2197 YYYKRNV
+2197 YYYKRKV

-2214 TFAAEKGGDDSKIVV
+2214 TFAAEKGEDDSKIVV
-2229 TGRYGANITVPKAPA
+2229 TGRYGANITVPKAPT

-2270 QWLKMEYTLQFKTGG
+2270 QWLKMEYTLQFKTGE
-2285 GTTIEPIK
+2285 GTSVSPIK
-2293 GNYGDKINTPENPT
+2293 GNYGDKISVPKDPT
-2307 RKGYIFKNWSK
+2307 RTGYIFKYWSE

-2324 NLPTTMPAE
+2324 KLPTTMPAE

-2341 ERETYQITYDLNGG
+2341 EQETYQITYDLNGG
-2355 SMKSGE
+2355 NMKSGE

-2388 WSGTEITGVS
+2388 WSGTQITGVS
-2398 DNVSVKQGSIEK
+2398 DNVPVKQGSTDN
-2410 REYKA
+2410 RTYKA
-2415 NWRENTYQIT
+2415 NWRENIYQIT

-2449 LPKCRFT
+2449 LPKCGFT

-2520 KTKYGDKY
+2520 KTKYGNKY

-2562 QDAKN
+2562 QDAKD

-2576 NQKYSYRPSNSGNT
+2576 NSFYVYKPSDYGNT
-2590 YRVTDKHEY
+2590 YRVNDDGKTAK
-2599 TRFTY
+2599 FTF

-2609 QTSVKTTG
+2609 QTKVPTTG
-2617 DSGLNPAR
+2617 DTGQNPAV
-2625 YHLNMKNISYNAV
+2625 YHMNMTNLSYEAI
-2638 HQNYSKMRIRISYK
+2638 HQNFTSMEVEVVYK
-2652 IKMVKDGYS
+2652 TKKIKDGYS
-2661 DLRISYH
+2661 DLKISYH
-2668 TKSDNK
+2668 TRSDNK
-2674 DHTEWKKNT
+2674 DHNDWQVHT
-2683 EDLKKKNGKTI
+2683 EDLNKNNGNLRI
-2694 TCEYTLTTGSKID
+2694 CDYYLMIDGKID

-2716 AHGVGPDR
+2716 ARGDR
-2724 YDLSN
+2724 RDEYDLSN
-2729 LNVDI
+2729 LIVSVY
-2734 TFE
+2734 FR

>member
-1 MKKRLVSMI
+1 M
-10 LSAVLFATSVPV
+10 
-22 AAFAEDASTQNP
+22 
-34 VVHSE
+34 
-39 EGTSQGSNARKES
+39 
-52 GIDYKK
+52 
-58 NGGTFAEGYTA
+58 
-69 PSNYDEPVTEL
+69 
-80 PGAEQ
+80 
-85 ITKAGYEFAGWY
+85 
-97 DNEEFNGEPVTS
+97 
-109 LSTADHSGSVVL
+109 
-121 YAKWTERYYY
+121 
-131 VDIPQTVN
+131 
-139 ADGDK
+139 
-144 LTIKADAGGL
+144 
-154 YDKDHVS
+154 
-161 VTVQSENDWKLKSGL
+161 
-176 HSLAYELRNPQ
+176 
-187 SGSALENGSVV
+187 
-198 ASLTKDESHKQQEYD
+198 
-213 CNILDKPNYTG
+213 
-224 DYTDHLTFDIAFQ
+224 
-237 DTAYNITY
+237 
-245 ETNGGTITKKNP
+245 
-257 QKADQMITVTQEQYQ
+257 
-272 AGTVL
+272 
-277 KDLPAPV
+277 
-284 KKSSTFLGWCYDEAC
+284 
-299 TRYVDSKDRLLSDV
+299 
-313 TLYASYADN
+313 
-322 QPMEE
+322 
-327 VSMATYARANDVAAD
+327 
-342 FTIPVTDTSVAM
+342 
-354 TPDQVRKNF
+354 
-363 TIKNVT
+363 T

-452 VNGKKVEEVS
+452 VNEKKVEEVS

-494 DQVAIYSG
+494 DQIAIYSG

-565 TINVSDLTFGDD
+565 TINVSDLTFGND
-577 AMSQAMDLDSETTVD
+577 AMSRAMDLDSETTVD

-1174 EQDGEIIIT
+1174 EQDGEMIIT

-1397 EEGAGVPKKVPSEN
+1397 EEGAGVPKEVPSEN

-1536 TDEACEN
+1536 TD
-1543 AFGQTM
+1543 
-1549 PAKDMTVYAKW
+1549 
-1560 EKQKVNYTVRH
+1560 
-1571 LMEKLPDAEKE
+1571 
-1582 NPGGDKE
+1582 
-1589 EYPDLDKP
+1589 
-1597 VEEENSYILY
+1597 
-1607 EEEVFAAYPEDK
+1607 
-1619 VTPDVKRYEGFTSP
+1619 
-1633 AAQTTTVDGNGNT
+1633 
-1646 VIEYKYAR
+1646 
-1654 NVHKLKLV
+1654 
-1662 DRGVDE
+1662 
-1668 NNMEGFGMPFGAAIT
+1668 
-1683 EVAIRSGYCFEGWY
+1683 
-1697 TDKDFKNRFDGTMPD
+1697 KDFKNRFDGTMPD

-1772 AKTGQVNGWGGPDI
+1772 DKTGQVNGWGGPDI

-1801 NNGEDNKTSKVRY
+1801 NNGEDNKISKVRY

-1830 GWYTDEALTQPYVQT
+1830 GWYTDEALTQSYVQT

-1909 KPVSYDA
+1909 KPVSYDV
-1916 VDDGEV
+1916 VDDGEI

-2055 DGTTTVIYRY
+2055 DGRTTVIYRY

-2128 AKWEANIVNYVVEYY
+2128 AKWEANIVNYVVEHY

-2182 TEKVAISGDGQTTVK
+2182 TEKVTISGDGQTTVK
-2197 YYYKRNV
+2197 YYYKRKV
-2204 HTVTFDADSG
+2204 HTVTFDANSG
-2214 TFAAEKGGDDSKIVV
+2214 TFAAEKGEDDSKIVV
-2229 TGRYGANITVPKAPA
+2229 TGRYGANITVPKAPT

-2270 QWLKMEYTLQFKTGG
+2270 QWLKMEYTLQFKTGE
-2285 GTTIEPIK
+2285 GTSVSPIK
-2293 GNYGDKINTPENPT
+2293 GNYGDKISVPKDPT
-2307 RKGYIFKNWSK
+2307 RTGYIFKYWSE

-2324 NLPTTMPAE
+2324 KLPTTMPAE

-2341 ERETYQITYDLNGG
+2341 EQETYQITYDLNGG

-2388 WSGTEITGVS
+2388 WSGTQITGVS
-2398 DNVSVKQGSIEK
+2398 DNVSVKQGSTDN
-2410 REYKA
+2410 RTYKA
-2415 NWRENTYQIT
+2415 NWRENIYQIT

-2449 LPKCRFT
+2449 LPKCGFT

>member
-22 AAFAEDASTQNP
+22 AAFAEDANTQNP

-198 ASLTKDESHKQQEYD
+198 ASLTKDESHKQQDYD

-272 AGTVL
+272 AGTIL

-494 DQVAIYSG
+494 DQIAIYSG

-577 AMSQAMDLDSETTVD
+577 AMSRAMDLDSETTVD
-592 EGDYLAIYTGTMG
+592 EGDYLALYTGTMG

-1174 EQDGEIIIT
+1174 EQDGEMIIT

-1235 RPEDPVRL
+1235 KPEDPVRL

-1303 KMNGRTEEEVSPVP
+1303 KMSGRTEEKVSPVP
-1317 KEREGFVTPPQL
+1317 AERTGFVTPPQL

-1397 EEGAGVPKKVPSEN
+1397 EEGAGVPKEVPSEN

-1536 TDEACEN
+1536 TD
-1543 AFGQTM
+1543 
-1549 PAKDMTVYAKW
+1549 
-1560 EKQKVNYTVRH
+1560 
-1571 LMEKLPDAEKE
+1571 
-1582 NPGGDKE
+1582 
-1589 EYPDLDKP
+1589 
-1597 VEEENSYILY
+1597 
-1607 EEEVFAAYPEDK
+1607 
-1619 VTPDVKRYEGFTSP
+1619 
-1633 AAQTTTVDGNGNT
+1633 
-1646 VIEYKYAR
+1646 
-1654 NVHKLKLV
+1654 
-1662 DRGVDE
+1662 
-1668 NNMEGFGMPFGAAIT
+1668 
-1683 EVAIRSGYCFEGWY
+1683 
-1697 TDKDFKNRFDGTMPD
+1697 KDFKNRFDGTMPD

-1801 NNGEDNKTSKVRY
+1801 NNGEDNKISKVRY

-1830 GWYTDEALTQPYVQT
+1830 GWYTDEALTQSYVQT

-1909 KPVSYDA
+1909 KPVSYDV
-1916 VDDGEV
+1916 VDDGEI

-1965 YVFAGWYTD
+1965 Y
-1974 AEFKKAFDGVVPAR
+1974 
-1988 DITLYAKWDVQSVN
+1988 
-2002 YTIKHCLQ
+2002 
-2010 NANDDGYS
+2010 
-2018 LGAQENF
+2018 
-2025 NADTDTVV
+2025 
-2033 TPEVKNFDGF
+2033 
-2043 TAPKKQ
+2043 
-2049 QVTVEG
+2049 
-2055 DGTTTVIYRY
+2055 
-2065 TRNVHTLTLK
+2065 
-2075 NYDGKTDKT
+2075 
-2084 VEARYEMSI
+2084 
-2093 PKPTRAGYAFAGWYT
+2093 AFAGWYT

-2128 AKWEANIVNYVVEYY
+2128 AKWEANIVNYVVEHY

-2182 TEKVAISGDGQTTVK
+2182 TEKVTISGDGQTTVK
-2197 YYYKRNV
+2197 YYYKRKV

-2214 TFAAEKGGDDSKIVV
+2214 TFAAEKGEDDSKIVV
-2229 TGRYGANITVPKAPA
+2229 TGRYGANITVPKAPT

-2270 QWLKMEYTLQFKTGG
+2270 QWLKMEYTLQFKTGE
-2285 GTTIEPIK
+2285 GTSVSPIK
-2293 GNYGDKINTPENPT
+2293 GNYGDKISVPKDPT
-2307 RKGYIFKNWSK
+2307 RTGYIFKYWSE

-2324 NLPTTMPAE
+2324 KLPTTMPAE

-2341 ERETYQITYDLNGG
+2341 EQETYQITYDLNGG

-2388 WSGTEITGVS
+2388 WSGTQITGVS
-2398 DNVSVKQGSIEK
+2398 DNVSVKQGSTDN
-2410 REYKA
+2410 RTYKA
-2415 NWRENTYQIT
+2415 NWRENIYQIT

-2449 LPKCRFT
+2449 LPKCGFT

-2562 QDAKN
+2562 QDAKD

-2576 NQKYSYRPSNSGNT
+2576 NSFYVYKPSDYGNT
-2590 YRVTDKHEY
+2590 YRVNDDGKTAK
-2599 TRFTY
+2599 FTF

-2609 QTSVKTTG
+2609 QTKVPTTG
-2617 DSGLNPAR
+2617 DTGQNPAV
-2625 YHLNMKNISYNAV
+2625 YHMNMTNLSYEAI
-2638 HQNYSKMRIRISYK
+2638 HQNFTSMEVEVVYK
-2652 IKMVKDGYS
+2652 TKKIKDGYS
-2661 DLRISYH
+2661 DLKISYH
-2668 TKSDNK
+2668 TRSDNK
-2674 DHTEWKKNT
+2674 DHNDWQVHT
-2683 EDLKKKNGKTI
+2683 EDLNKNNGNLRI
-2694 TCEYTLTTGSKID
+2694 CDYYLMVDGKID

-2716 AHGVGPDR
+2716 AHGDR
-2724 YDLSN
+2724 RDEYDLSN
-2729 LNVDI
+2729 LIVSVY
-2734 TFE
+2734 FR

>member
-22 AAFAEDASTQNP
+22 AAFAEDANTQNP

-198 ASLTKDESHKQQEYD
+198 ASLTKDESHKQQDYD

-272 AGTVL
+272 AGTIL

-494 DQVAIYSG
+494 DQIAIYSG

-577 AMSQAMDLDSETTVD
+577 AMSRAMDLDSETTVD
-592 EGDYLAIYTGTMG
+592 EGDYLALYTGTMG

-1035 ASAGRSSR
+1035 ASAGRNSR

-1174 EQDGEIIIT
+1174 EQDGEMIIT

-1397 EEGAGVPKKVPSEN
+1397 EEGAGVPKEVPSEN
-1411 KTYIAKW
+1411 KTYNAKW

-1453 EEVTAKAADLDEK
+1453 EEVTAKAADFDEK

-1527 KGYVFEGWY
+1527 KGYV
-1536 TDEACEN
+1536 
-1543 AFGQTM
+1543 
-1549 PAKDMTVYAKW
+1549 
-1560 EKQKVNYTVRH
+1560 
-1571 LMEKLPDAEKE
+1571 
-1582 NPGGDKE
+1582 
-1589 EYPDLDKP
+1589 
-1597 VEEENSYILY
+1597 
-1607 EEEVFAAYPEDK
+1607 
-1619 VTPDVKRYEGFTSP
+1619 
-1633 AAQTTTVDGNGNT
+1633 
-1646 VIEYKYAR
+1646 
-1654 NVHKLKLV
+1654 
-1662 DRGVDE
+1662 
-1668 NNMEGFGMPFGAAIT
+1668 
-1683 EVAIRSGYCFEGWY
+1683 FEGWY

-1909 KPVSYDA
+1909 KPVSYDV
-1916 VDDGEV
+1916 VDDGEI

-1965 YVFAGWYTD
+1965 Y
-1974 AEFKKAFDGVVPAR
+1974 
-1988 DITLYAKWDVQSVN
+1988 
-2002 YTIKHCLQ
+2002 
-2010 NANDDGYS
+2010 
-2018 LGAQENF
+2018 
-2025 NADTDTVV
+2025 
-2033 TPEVKNFDGF
+2033 
-2043 TAPKKQ
+2043 
-2049 QVTVEG
+2049 
-2055 DGTTTVIYRY
+2055 
-2065 TRNVHTLTLK
+2065 
-2075 NYDGKTDKT
+2075 
-2084 VEARYEMSI
+2084 
-2093 PKPTRAGYAFAGWYT
+2093 AFAGWYT

-2128 AKWEANIVNYVVEYY
+2128 AKWEANIVNYVVEHY

-2182 TEKVAISGDGQTTVK
+2182 TEKGTISGDGQTTVK
-2197 YYYKRNV
+2197 YYYKRKV
-2204 HTVTFDADSG
+2204 HTVTFDANSG

-2229 TGRYGANITVPKAPA
+2229 TGRYGANITVPKAPT

-2270 QWLKMEYTLQFKTGG
+2270 QWLKMEYTLQFKTGE
-2285 GTTIEPIK
+2285 GTSVSPIK
-2293 GNYGDKINTPENPT
+2293 GNYGDKISVPKDPT
-2307 RKGYIFKNWSK
+2307 RTGYIFKYWSE

-2324 NLPTTMPAE
+2324 KLPTTMPAE

-2341 ERETYQITYDLNGG
+2341 EQETYQITYDLNGG

-2388 WSGTEITGVS
+2388 WSGTQITGVS
-2398 DNVSVKQGSIEK
+2398 DNVSVKQGSTDN
-2410 REYKA
+2410 RTYKA
-2415 NWRENTYQIT
+2415 NWRENIYQIT

-2449 LPKCRFT
+2449 LPKCGFT

>member
-22 AAFAEDASTQNP
+22 TAFAEDANAQNP
-34 VVHSE
+34 VAQSE
-39 EGTSQGSNARKES
+39 EGTSQGTDVLKES

-109 LSTADHSGSVVL
+109 LSTSDHSGSVVL

-198 ASLTKDESHKQQEYD
+198 ASLTKDESHKQQEYN

-257 QKADQMITVTQEQYQ
+257 QQADQMITVTQEQYQ

-342 FTIPVTDTSVAM
+342 FTIPVTDTSAAM

-592 EGDYLAIYTGTMG
+592 EGDYLALYTGTMG
-605 ENESGTVSLYGE
+605 ENGSGTVSLYGE
-617 ITSVLLSEGKYIVS
+617 ITSVLLSGERYIVS

-662 VQALEED
+662 VQELEED

-699 LQESLKEDMNADIMV
+699 LQGSLKEDMNADIMV

-802 AVWKTWGF
+802 AVWKRWGF

-844 PVSDSSSKLRK
+844 PLSDSSSKLRK

-1174 EQDGEIIIT
+1174 EQDGEMIIT

-1235 RPEDPVRL
+1235 RPENPVRL

-1303 KMNGRTEEEVSPVP
+1303 KMSGRTEEKVSPVP
-1317 KEREGFVTPPQL
+1317 AERTGFVTPPQL

-1397 EEGAGVPKKVPSEN
+1397 EEGAGVPKEVPSEN

-1536 TDEACEN
+1536 TD
-1543 AFGQTM
+1543 
-1549 PAKDMTVYAKW
+1549 
-1560 EKQKVNYTVRH
+1560 
-1571 LMEKLPDAEKE
+1571 
-1582 NPGGDKE
+1582 
-1589 EYPDLDKP
+1589 
-1597 VEEENSYILY
+1597 
-1607 EEEVFAAYPEDK
+1607 
-1619 VTPDVKRYEGFTSP
+1619 
-1633 AAQTTTVDGNGNT
+1633 
-1646 VIEYKYAR
+1646 
-1654 NVHKLKLV
+1654 
-1662 DRGVDE
+1662 
-1668 NNMEGFGMPFGAAIT
+1668 
-1683 EVAIRSGYCFEGWY
+1683 
-1697 TDKDFKNRFDGTMPD
+1697 KDFKNRFDGTMPD

-1721 TPVMSSYT
+1721 TPVMSSYI

-1786 WYHYKRNSYN
+1786 WYRYTRNSYN

-1830 GWYTDEALTQPYVQT
+1830 GWYTDEALTQSYVQT

-1909 KPVSYDA
+1909 KPVSYDV

-1965 YVFAGWYTD
+1965 YAFAGWYTD
-1974 AEFKKAFDGVVPAR
+1974 AEFKKAFDGVVPDR

-2002 YTIKHCLQ
+2002 YTVKHCLQ

-2043 TAPKKQ
+2043 TAPEKQ

-2055 DGTTTVIYRY
+2055 DGRTTVIYRY
-2065 TRNVHTLTLK
+2065 ARNVHTLTLK

-2119 MPDQDLTLY
+2119 MPDQNLTLH
-2128 AKWEANIVNYVVEYY
+2128 AKWEANIVNYVVEHY

-2182 TEKVAISGDGQTTVK
+2182 TEKVTISGDGQTTVK
-2197 YYYKRNV
+2197 YYYKRKV

-2214 TFAAEKGGDDSKIVV
+2214 TFAAEKGEDDSKIVV

-2293 GNYGDKINTPENPT
+2293 GNYGDKINAPENPT
-2307 RKGYIFKNWSK
+2307 RKGYIFKNWSE

-2449 LPKCRFT
+2449 LPKCGFT

-2520 KTKYGDKY
+2520 KIKYGDKY

-2617 DSGLNPAR
+2617 DSGLDPAR

>member
-22 AAFAEDASTQNP
+22 AAFAEDANTQNP

-97 DNEEFNGEPVTS
+97 DNEQFNGEPVTS

-198 ASLTKDESHKQQEYD
+198 ASLTKDESHKQQDYD

-272 AGTVL
+272 AGTIL

-1174 EQDGEIIIT
+1174 EQDGEMIIT

-1235 RPEDPVRL
+1235 KPEDPVRL

-1303 KMNGRTEEEVSPVP
+1303 KMSGRTEEKVSPVP
-1317 KEREGFVTPPQL
+1317 AERTGFVTPPQL

-1397 EEGAGVPKKVPSEN
+1397 EEGAGVPKEVPSEN

-1480 ADGSLVLKVYYDLNE
+1480 EDGSLVLKVYYDLNE

-1527 KGYVFEGWY
+1527 KGYV
-1536 TDEACEN
+1536 
-1543 AFGQTM
+1543 
-1549 PAKDMTVYAKW
+1549 
-1560 EKQKVNYTVRH
+1560 
-1571 LMEKLPDAEKE
+1571 
-1582 NPGGDKE
+1582 
-1589 EYPDLDKP
+1589 
-1597 VEEENSYILY
+1597 
-1607 EEEVFAAYPEDK
+1607 
-1619 VTPDVKRYEGFTSP
+1619 
-1633 AAQTTTVDGNGNT
+1633 
-1646 VIEYKYAR
+1646 
-1654 NVHKLKLV
+1654 
-1662 DRGVDE
+1662 
-1668 NNMEGFGMPFGAAIT
+1668 
-1683 EVAIRSGYCFEGWY
+1683 FEGWY

-1801 NNGEDNKTSKVRY
+1801 NNGEDNKISKVRY

-1830 GWYTDEALTQPYVQT
+1830 GWYTDEALTQSYVQT

-1909 KPVSYDA
+1909 KPVSYDV
-1916 VDDGEV
+1916 VDDGEI

-1965 YVFAGWYTD
+1965 Y
-1974 AEFKKAFDGVVPAR
+1974 
-1988 DITLYAKWDVQSVN
+1988 
-2002 YTIKHCLQ
+2002 
-2010 NANDDGYS
+2010 
-2018 LGAQENF
+2018 
-2025 NADTDTVV
+2025 
-2033 TPEVKNFDGF
+2033 
-2043 TAPKKQ
+2043 
-2049 QVTVEG
+2049 
-2055 DGTTTVIYRY
+2055 
-2065 TRNVHTLTLK
+2065 
-2075 NYDGKTDKT
+2075 
-2084 VEARYEMSI
+2084 
-2093 PKPTRAGYAFAGWYT
+2093 AFAGWYT

-2128 AKWEANIVNYVVEYY
+2128 AKWEANIVNYVVEHY

-2182 TEKVAISGDGQTTVK
+2182 TEKVTISGDGQTTVK
-2197 YYYKRNV
+2197 YYYKRKV

-2214 TFAAEKGGDDSKIVV
+2214 TFAAEKGEDDSKIVV
-2229 TGRYGANITVPKAPA
+2229 TGRYGANITVPKAPT

-2270 QWLKMEYTLQFKTGG
+2270 QWLKMEYTLQFKTGE
-2285 GTTIEPIK
+2285 GTSVSPIK
-2293 GNYGDKINTPENPT
+2293 GNYGDKISVPKDPT
-2307 RKGYIFKNWSK
+2307 RTGYIFKYWSE

-2324 NLPTTMPAE
+2324 KLPTTMPAE

-2341 ERETYQITYDLNGG
+2341 EQETYQITYDLNGG

-2388 WSGTEITGVS
+2388 WSGTQITGVS
-2398 DNVSVKQGSIEK
+2398 DNVSVKQGSTDN
-2410 REYKA
+2410 RTYKA
-2415 NWRENTYQIT
+2415 NWRENIYQIT

-2449 LPKCRFT
+2449 LPKCGFT

-2528 QFPSDPTRY
+2528 QFPPDPTRY

-2562 QDAKN
+2562 QDAKD

-2576 NQKYSYRPSNSGNT
+2576 NSFYVYKPSDYGNT
-2590 YRVTDKHEY
+2590 YRVNDDGKTAK
-2599 TRFTY
+2599 FTF

-2609 QTSVKTTG
+2609 QTKVPTTG
-2617 DSGLNPAR
+2617 DTGQNPAV
-2625 YHLNMKNISYNAV
+2625 YHMNMTNLSYEAI
-2638 HQNYSKMRIRISYK
+2638 HQNFTSMEVEVVYK
-2652 IKMVKDGYS
+2652 TKKIKDGYS
-2661 DLRISYH
+2661 DLKISYH
-2668 TKSDNK
+2668 TRSDNK
-2674 DHTEWKKNT
+2674 DHNDWQVHT
-2683 EDLKKKNGKTI
+2683 EDLNKNNGNLRI
-2694 TCEYTLTTGSKID
+2694 CDYYLMVDGKID

-2716 AHGVGPDR
+2716 AHGDR
-2724 YDLSN
+2724 RDEYDLSN
-2729 LNVDI
+2729 LIVSVY
-2734 TFE
+2734 FR

>member
-1 MKKRLVSMI
+1 M
-10 LSAVLFATSVPV
+10 
-22 AAFAEDASTQNP
+22 
-34 VVHSE
+34 
-39 EGTSQGSNARKES
+39 
-52 GIDYKK
+52 
-58 NGGTFAEGYTA
+58 
-69 PSNYDEPVTEL
+69 
-80 PGAEQ
+80 
-85 ITKAGYEFAGWY
+85 
-97 DNEEFNGEPVTS
+97 
-109 LSTADHSGSVVL
+109 
-121 YAKWTERYYY
+121 
-131 VDIPQTVN
+131 
-139 ADGDK
+139 
-144 LTIKADAGGL
+144 
-154 YDKDHVS
+154 
-161 VTVQSENDWKLKSGL
+161 
-176 HSLAYELRNPQ
+176 
-187 SGSALENGSVV
+187 
-198 ASLTKDESHKQQEYD
+198 
-213 CNILDKPNYTG
+213 
-224 DYTDHLTFDIAFQ
+224 
-237 DTAYNITY
+237 
-245 ETNGGTITKKNP
+245 
-257 QKADQMITVTQEQYQ
+257 
-272 AGTVL
+272 
-277 KDLPAPV
+277 
-284 KKSSTFLGWCYDEAC
+284 
-299 TRYVDSKDRLLSDV
+299 
-313 TLYASYADN
+313 
-322 QPMEE
+322 
-327 VSMATYARANDVAAD
+327 
-342 FTIPVTDTSVAM
+342 
-354 TPDQVRKNF
+354 
-363 TIKNVT
+363 T

-452 VNGKKVEEVS
+452 VNEKKVEEVS

-662 VQALEED
+662 VQELEED

-1174 EQDGEIIIT
+1174 EQDGEMIIT

-1235 RPEDPVRL
+1235 KPEDPVRL

-1303 KMNGRTEEEVSPVP
+1303 KMSGRTEEKVSPVP
-1317 KEREGFVTPPQL
+1317 AERTGFVTPPQL

-1397 EEGAGVPKKVPSEN
+1397 EEGAGVPKEVPSEN

-1480 ADGSLVLKVYYDLNE
+1480 EDGSLVLKVYYDLNE

-1527 KGYVFEGWY
+1527 KGYV
-1536 TDEACEN
+1536 
-1543 AFGQTM
+1543 
-1549 PAKDMTVYAKW
+1549 
-1560 EKQKVNYTVRH
+1560 
-1571 LMEKLPDAEKE
+1571 
-1582 NPGGDKE
+1582 
-1589 EYPDLDKP
+1589 
-1597 VEEENSYILY
+1597 
-1607 EEEVFAAYPEDK
+1607 
-1619 VTPDVKRYEGFTSP
+1619 
-1633 AAQTTTVDGNGNT
+1633 
-1646 VIEYKYAR
+1646 
-1654 NVHKLKLV
+1654 
-1662 DRGVDE
+1662 
-1668 NNMEGFGMPFGAAIT
+1668 
-1683 EVAIRSGYCFEGWY
+1683 FEGWY

-1801 NNGEDNKTSKVRY
+1801 NNGEDNKISKVRY

-1830 GWYTDEALTQPYVQT
+1830 GWYTDEALTQSYVQT

-1909 KPVSYDA
+1909 KPVSYDV
-1916 VDDGEV
+1916 VDDGEI

-1965 YVFAGWYTD
+1965 Y
-1974 AEFKKAFDGVVPAR
+1974 
-1988 DITLYAKWDVQSVN
+1988 
-2002 YTIKHCLQ
+2002 
-2010 NANDDGYS
+2010 
-2018 LGAQENF
+2018 
-2025 NADTDTVV
+2025 
-2033 TPEVKNFDGF
+2033 
-2043 TAPKKQ
+2043 
-2049 QVTVEG
+2049 
-2055 DGTTTVIYRY
+2055 
-2065 TRNVHTLTLK
+2065 
-2075 NYDGKTDKT
+2075 
-2084 VEARYEMSI
+2084 
-2093 PKPTRAGYAFAGWYT
+2093 AFAGWYT

-2128 AKWEANIVNYVVEYY
+2128 AKWEANIVNYVVEHY

-2182 TEKVAISGDGQTTVK
+2182 TEKVTISGDGQTTVK
-2197 YYYKRNV
+2197 YYYKRKV

-2214 TFAAEKGGDDSKIVV
+2214 TFAAEKGEDDSKIVV
-2229 TGRYGANITVPKAPA
+2229 TGRYGANITVPKAPT

-2270 QWLKMEYTLQFKTGG
+2270 QWLKMEYTLQFKTGE
-2285 GTTIEPIK
+2285 GTSVSPIK
-2293 GNYGDKINTPENPT
+2293 GNYGDKISVPKDPT
-2307 RKGYIFKNWSK
+2307 RTGYIFKYWSE

-2324 NLPTTMPAE
+2324 KLPTTMPAE

-2341 ERETYQITYDLNGG
+2341 EQETYQITYDLNGG

-2388 WSGTEITGVS
+2388 WSGTQITGVS
-2398 DNVSVKQGSIEK
+2398 DNVSVKQGSTDN
-2410 REYKA
+2410 RTYKA
-2415 NWRENTYQIT
+2415 NWRENIYQIT

-2449 LPKCRFT
+2449 LPKCGFT

-2562 QDAKN
+2562 QDAKD

-2576 NQKYSYRPSNSGNT
+2576 NSFYVYKPSDYGNT
-2590 YRVTDKHEY
+2590 YRVNDDGKTAK
-2599 TRFTY
+2599 FTF

-2609 QTSVKTTG
+2609 QTKVPTTG
-2617 DSGLNPAR
+2617 DTGQNPAV
-2625 YHLNMKNISYNAV
+2625 YHMNMTNLSYEAI
-2638 HQNYSKMRIRISYK
+2638 HQNFTSMEVEVVYK
-2652 IKMVKDGYS
+2652 TKKIKDGYS
-2661 DLRISYH
+2661 DLKISYH
-2668 TKSDNK
+2668 TRSDNK
-2674 DHTEWKKNT
+2674 DHNDWQVHT
-2683 EDLKKKNGKTI
+2683 EDLNKNNGNLRI
-2694 TCEYTLTTGSKID
+2694 CDYYLMVDGKID

-2716 AHGVGPDR
+2716 AHGDR
-2724 YDLSN
+2724 RDEYDLSN
-2729 LNVDI
+2729 LIVSVY
-2734 TFE
+2734 FR

>member
-1 MKKRLVSMI
+1 M
-10 LSAVLFATSVPV
+10 
-22 AAFAEDASTQNP
+22 
-34 VVHSE
+34 
-39 EGTSQGSNARKES
+39 
-52 GIDYKK
+52 
-58 NGGTFAEGYTA
+58 
-69 PSNYDEPVTEL
+69 
-80 PGAEQ
+80 
-85 ITKAGYEFAGWY
+85 
-97 DNEEFNGEPVTS
+97 
-109 LSTADHSGSVVL
+109 
-121 YAKWTERYYY
+121 
-131 VDIPQTVN
+131 
-139 ADGDK
+139 
-144 LTIKADAGGL
+144 
-154 YDKDHVS
+154 
-161 VTVQSENDWKLKSGL
+161 
-176 HSLAYELRNPQ
+176 
-187 SGSALENGSVV
+187 
-198 ASLTKDESHKQQEYD
+198 
-213 CNILDKPNYTG
+213 
-224 DYTDHLTFDIAFQ
+224 
-237 DTAYNITY
+237 
-245 ETNGGTITKKNP
+245 
-257 QKADQMITVTQEQYQ
+257 
-272 AGTVL
+272 
-277 KDLPAPV
+277 
-284 KKSSTFLGWCYDEAC
+284 
-299 TRYVDSKDRLLSDV
+299 
-313 TLYASYADN
+313 
-322 QPMEE
+322 
-327 VSMATYARANDVAAD
+327 
-342 FTIPVTDTSVAM
+342 
-354 TPDQVRKNF
+354 
-363 TIKNVT
+363 T

-452 VNGKKVEEVS
+452 VNEKKVEEVS

-662 VQALEED
+662 VQELEED

-880 LVSGGDEISVSK
+880 LVSGGDEIFVSK

-1174 EQDGEIIIT
+1174 EQDGEMIIT

-1235 RPEDPVRL
+1235 KPEDPVRL

-1303 KMNGRTEEEVSPVP
+1303 KMSGRTEEKVSPVP
-1317 KEREGFVTPPQL
+1317 AERTGFVTPPQL

-1397 EEGAGVPKKVPSEN
+1397 EEGAGVPKEVPSEN

-1536 TDEACEN
+1536 TD
-1543 AFGQTM
+1543 
-1549 PAKDMTVYAKW
+1549 
-1560 EKQKVNYTVRH
+1560 
-1571 LMEKLPDAEKE
+1571 
-1582 NPGGDKE
+1582 
-1589 EYPDLDKP
+1589 
-1597 VEEENSYILY
+1597 
-1607 EEEVFAAYPEDK
+1607 
-1619 VTPDVKRYEGFTSP
+1619 
-1633 AAQTTTVDGNGNT
+1633 
-1646 VIEYKYAR
+1646 
-1654 NVHKLKLV
+1654 
-1662 DRGVDE
+1662 
-1668 NNMEGFGMPFGAAIT
+1668 
-1683 EVAIRSGYCFEGWY
+1683 
-1697 TDKDFKNRFDGTMPD
+1697 
-1712 KDLTLYAKQ
+1712 
-1721 TPVMSSYT
+1721 
-1729 VYHYKES
+1729 
-1736 VDGSYFGLTDE
+1736 
-1747 EVLSG
+1747 
-1752 LTESEV
+1752 
-1758 TPQPKQYEGFTSPE
+1758 
-1772 AKTGQVNGWGGPDI
+1772 
-1786 WYHYKRNSYN
+1786 
-1796 LTYVL
+1796 
-1801 NNGEDNKTSKVRY
+1801 
-1814 EADIT
+1814 
-1819 NTPSRTGYAFA
+1819 
-1830 GWYTDEALTQPYVQT
+1830 
-1845 TMPAHDLTLY
+1845 
-1855 AKWEAGMKTYQV
+1855 
-1867 RHYQQSIGNS
+1867 
-1877 EQYDLAETETV
+1877 
-1888 TAKTGEHLTLAVKAY
+1888 
-1903 EGFTAP
+1903 
-1909 KPVSYDA
+1909 
-1916 VDDGEV
+1916 
-1922 TYVDYKYTRDRH
+1922 
-1934 QVTIHYNNGNDS
+1934 
-1946 ETKELAYG
+1946 
-1954 EKWEEKPYRAG
+1954 
-1965 YVFAGWYTD
+1965 
-1974 AEFKKAFDGVVPAR
+1974 AEFKKAFDGVVPDR

-2002 YTIKHCLQ
+2002 YTVKHCLQ

-2025 NADTDTVV
+2025 SADTDTVV
-2033 TPEVKNFDGF
+2033 TPKVKNFDGF
-2043 TAPKKQ
+2043 TAPEKQ

-2055 DGTTTVIYRY
+2055 DGRTTVIYRY

-2128 AKWEANIVNYVVEYY
+2128 AKWEANIVNYVVEHY

-2182 TEKVAISGDGQTTVK
+2182 TEKVTISGDGQTTVK
-2197 YYYKRNV
+2197 YYYKRKV

-2229 TGRYGANITVPKAPA
+2229 TGRYGANITVPKAPT

-2270 QWLKMEYTLQFKTGG
+2270 QWLKMEYTLQFKTGE
-2285 GTTIEPIK
+2285 GTSVSPIK
-2293 GNYGDKINTPENPT
+2293 GNYGDKISVPKDPT
-2307 RKGYIFKNWSK
+2307 RTGYIFKYWSE

-2324 NLPTTMPAE
+2324 KLPTTMPAE

-2341 ERETYQITYDLNGG
+2341 EQETYQITYDLNGG

-2388 WSGTEITGVS
+2388 WSGTQITGVS
-2398 DNVSVKQGSIEK
+2398 DNVSVKQGSTDN
-2410 REYKA
+2410 RTYKA
-2415 NWRENTYQIT
+2415 NWRENIYQIT

-2449 LPKCRFT
+2449 LPKCGFT

-2562 QDAKN
+2562 QDAKD

-2576 NQKYSYRPSNSGNT
+2576 NSFYVYKPSDYGNT
-2590 YRVTDKHEY
+2590 YRVNDDGKTAK
-2599 TRFTY
+2599 FTF

-2609 QTSVKTTG
+2609 QTKVPTTG
-2617 DSGLNPAR
+2617 DTGQNPAV
-2625 YHLNMKNISYNAV
+2625 YHMNMTNLSYEAI
-2638 HQNYSKMRIRISYK
+2638 HQNFTSMEVEVVYK
-2652 IKMVKDGYS
+2652 TKKIKDGYS
-2661 DLRISYH
+2661 DLKISYH
-2668 TKSDNK
+2668 TRSDNK
-2674 DHTEWKKNT
+2674 DHNDWQVHT
-2683 EDLKKKNGKTI
+2683 EDLNKNNGNLRI
-2694 TCEYTLTTGSKID
+2694 CDYYLMVDGKID

-2716 AHGVGPDR
+2716 AHGDR
-2724 YDLSN
+2724 RDEYDLSN
-2729 LNVDI
+2729 LIVSVY
-2734 TFE
+2734 FR

>member
-1 MKKRLVSMI
+1 M
-10 LSAVLFATSVPV
+10 
-22 AAFAEDASTQNP
+22 
-34 VVHSE
+34 
-39 EGTSQGSNARKES
+39 
-52 GIDYKK
+52 
-58 NGGTFAEGYTA
+58 
-69 PSNYDEPVTEL
+69 
-80 PGAEQ
+80 
-85 ITKAGYEFAGWY
+85 
-97 DNEEFNGEPVTS
+97 
-109 LSTADHSGSVVL
+109 
-121 YAKWTERYYY
+121 
-131 VDIPQTVN
+131 
-139 ADGDK
+139 
-144 LTIKADAGGL
+144 
-154 YDKDHVS
+154 
-161 VTVQSENDWKLKSGL
+161 
-176 HSLAYELRNPQ
+176 
-187 SGSALENGSVV
+187 
-198 ASLTKDESHKQQEYD
+198 
-213 CNILDKPNYTG
+213 
-224 DYTDHLTFDIAFQ
+224 
-237 DTAYNITY
+237 
-245 ETNGGTITKKNP
+245 
-257 QKADQMITVTQEQYQ
+257 
-272 AGTVL
+272 
-277 KDLPAPV
+277 
-284 KKSSTFLGWCYDEAC
+284 
-299 TRYVDSKDRLLSDV
+299 
-313 TLYASYADN
+313 
-322 QPMEE
+322 
-327 VSMATYARANDVAAD
+327 
-342 FTIPVTDTSVAM
+342 
-354 TPDQVRKNF
+354 
-363 TIKNVT
+363 T

-452 VNGKKVEEVS
+452 VNEKKVEEVS

-662 VQALEED
+662 VQELEED

-1174 EQDGEIIIT
+1174 KQDGEMIIT

-1235 RPEDPVRL
+1235 KPEDPVRL

-1303 KMNGRTEEEVSPVP
+1303 KMSGRTEEKVSPVP
-1317 KEREGFVTPPQL
+1317 AERTGFVTPPQL

-1397 EEGAGVPKKVPSEN
+1397 EEGAGVPKEVPSEN

-1441 LSETA
+1441 LIETA

-1536 TDEACEN
+1536 TD
-1543 AFGQTM
+1543 
-1549 PAKDMTVYAKW
+1549 
-1560 EKQKVNYTVRH
+1560 
-1571 LMEKLPDAEKE
+1571 
-1582 NPGGDKE
+1582 
-1589 EYPDLDKP
+1589 
-1597 VEEENSYILY
+1597 
-1607 EEEVFAAYPEDK
+1607 
-1619 VTPDVKRYEGFTSP
+1619 
-1633 AAQTTTVDGNGNT
+1633 
-1646 VIEYKYAR
+1646 
-1654 NVHKLKLV
+1654 
-1662 DRGVDE
+1662 
-1668 NNMEGFGMPFGAAIT
+1668 
-1683 EVAIRSGYCFEGWY
+1683 
-1697 TDKDFKNRFDGTMPD
+1697 KDFNNRFDGTMPD

-1801 NNGEDNKTSKVRY
+1801 NNGEDNKISKVRY

-1830 GWYTDEALTQPYVQT
+1830 GWYTDEALTQSYVQT

-1909 KPVSYDA
+1909 KPVSYDV
-1916 VDDGEV
+1916 VDDGEI

-1965 YVFAGWYTD
+1965 Y
-1974 AEFKKAFDGVVPAR
+1974 
-1988 DITLYAKWDVQSVN
+1988 
-2002 YTIKHCLQ
+2002 
-2010 NANDDGYS
+2010 
-2018 LGAQENF
+2018 
-2025 NADTDTVV
+2025 
-2033 TPEVKNFDGF
+2033 
-2043 TAPKKQ
+2043 
-2049 QVTVEG
+2049 
-2055 DGTTTVIYRY
+2055 
-2065 TRNVHTLTLK
+2065 
-2075 NYDGKTDKT
+2075 
-2084 VEARYEMSI
+2084 
-2093 PKPTRAGYAFAGWYT
+2093 AFAGWYT

-2128 AKWEANIVNYVVEYY
+2128 AKWEANIVNYVVEHY

-2182 TEKVAISGDGQTTVK
+2182 TEKVTISGDGQTTVK
-2197 YYYKRNV
+2197 YYYKRKV

-2214 TFAAEKGGDDSKIVV
+2214 TFAAEKGEDDSKIVV
-2229 TGRYGANITVPKAPA
+2229 TGRYGANITVPKAPT

-2293 GNYGDKINTPENPT
+2293 GNYGDKINAPENPT
-2307 RKGYIFKNWSK
+2307 RKGYIFKNWSE

-2341 ERETYQITYDLNGG
+2341 ERKTYQITYDLNGG

-2388 WSGTEITGVS
+2388 WSGTQITGVS
-2398 DNVSVKQGSIEK
+2398 DNVSVKQGSTDN
-2410 REYKA
+2410 RTYKA

-2430 TEAKGSMAAKT
+2430 TEAKGSMEAKT
-2441 VNYTENVT
+2441 VNYTENVI
-2449 LPKCRFT
+2449 LPKCGFT

-2466 TVDKKGKKTYYSDRQ
+2466 IVDKKGKKTYYSDRQ

-2520 KTKYGDKY
+2520 KIKYGDKY

-2576 NQKYSYRPSNSGNT
+2576 NYHYNYTPSDRNHA
-2590 YRVTDKHEY
+2590 YRVTDEHEL
-2599 TRFTY
+2599 TIFTF

-2609 QTSVKTTG
+2609 QTKVPTTG
-2617 DSGLNPAR
+2617 DTGQNPAR
-2625 YHLNMKNISYNAV
+2625 YHMNMTNLSYDAV
-2638 HQNYSKMRIRISYK
+2638 HQNYSHMTVTIVYHTKK
-2652 IKMVKDGYS
+2652 VKDGYG

-2668 TKSDNK
+2668 TRSDNK
-2674 DHTEWKKNT
+2674 DHTNWQVST
-2683 EDLKKKNGKTI
+2683 IDLDKRDDKGNI
-2694 TCEYTLTTGSKID
+2694 VEYPLDSGSKID

-2716 AHGVGPDR
+2716 AHGKNADK

-2729 LNVDI
+2729 LNVRVK
-2734 TFE
+2734 FW

>member
-1 MKKRLVSMI
+1 MS
-10 LSAVLFATSVPV
+10 
-22 AAFAEDASTQNP
+22 D
-34 VVHSE
+34 
-39 EGTSQGSNARKES
+39 
-52 GIDYKK
+52 
-58 NGGTFAEGYTA
+58 
-69 PSNYDEPVTEL
+69 
-80 PGAEQ
+80 
-85 ITKAGYEFAGWY
+85 
-97 DNEEFNGEPVTS
+97 
-109 LSTADHSGSVVL
+109 
-121 YAKWTERYYY
+121 
-131 VDIPQTVN
+131 TVN

-257 QKADQMITVTQEQYQ
+257 QQADQMITVTQEQYQ

-327 VSMATYARANDVAAD
+327 VSMATYARANDVATD
-342 FTIPVTDTSVAM
+342 FTIPMTDTSAAM

-530 YTYRGS
+530 YRYRGS

-662 VQALEED
+662 VQELEED

-699 LQESLKEDMNADIMV
+699 LQGSLKEDMNADIMV

-763 ALEIGVPITVHVNR
+763 ALEIGVPITIHVNR

-802 AVWKTWGF
+802 AVWKRWGF

-844 PVSDSSSKLRK
+844 PLSDSSSKLRK

-880 LVSGGDEISVSK
+880 LVSGRDEISVSK

-1079 WPLYKVGVLEN
+1079 WPLYRVGVLEN

-1174 EQDGEIIIT
+1174 EQDGEMIIT

-1220 SFVDAITGKYNAEIK
+1220 SFVDAVTGKYNAEIK
-1235 RPEDPVRL
+1235 KPEDPVRL

-1303 KMNGRTEEEVSPVP
+1303 KMSGRTEEEVSPVP
-1317 KEREGFVTPPQL
+1317 KERTGFVTPPQL

-1397 EEGAGVPKKVPSEN
+1397 EEGAEVPKEVPSEN

-1633 AAQTTTVDGNGNT
+1633 ETQTVAVDGNGNT

-1654 NVHKLKLV
+1654 NIHKLKLV

-1697 TDKDFKNRFDGTMPD
+1697 TDKDFKNRFEGTMPD

-1721 TPVMSSYT
+1721 TPVMSRYT

-1786 WYHYKRNSYN
+1786 QYYYMRNSYN

-1801 NNGEDNKTSKVRY
+1801 NNGEDNKTSKVCY

-1830 GWYTDEALTQPYVQT
+1830 GWYTDEALTQPYIQT

-1909 KPVSYDA
+1909 KPVSYDV
-1916 VDDGEV
+1916 VDDGEI

-1965 YVFAGWYTD
+1965 Y
-1974 AEFKKAFDGVVPAR
+1974 
-1988 DITLYAKWDVQSVN
+1988 
-2002 YTIKHCLQ
+2002 
-2010 NANDDGYS
+2010 
-2018 LGAQENF
+2018 
-2025 NADTDTVV
+2025 
-2033 TPEVKNFDGF
+2033 
-2043 TAPKKQ
+2043 
-2049 QVTVEG
+2049 
-2055 DGTTTVIYRY
+2055 
-2065 TRNVHTLTLK
+2065 
-2075 NYDGKTDKT
+2075 
-2084 VEARYEMSI
+2084 
-2093 PKPTRAGYAFAGWYT
+2093 AFAGWYT

-2128 AKWEANIVNYVVEYY
+2128 AKWEANIVNYVVEHY

-2182 TEKVAISGDGQTTVK
+2182 TEKVTISGDGQTTVK
-2197 YYYKRNV
+2197 YYYKRKV
-2204 HTVTFDADSG
+2204 HTVTFDANSG
-2214 TFAAEKGGDDSKIVV
+2214 TFAAEKGEDDSKIVV

-2249 FLGWDEDVEMTI
+2249 FLGWDKDVEITI

-2380 RAGYTFTG
+2380 RTGYTFTG

-2398 DNVSVKQGSIEK
+2398 DNVSVKQGSTDN
-2410 REYKA
+2410 RTYKA

-2449 LPKCRFT
+2449 LPKCGFT

-2466 TVDKKGKKTYYSDRQ
+2466 TVDKKGKKTYYSDRK

-2617 DSGLNPAR
+2617 DSGLDPAR

-2716 AHGVGPDR
+2716 AHGIGPDR

>member
-22 AAFAEDASTQNP
+22 AAFAEDANTQNP

-97 DNEEFNGEPVTS
+97 DNEQFNGEPVTS

-198 ASLTKDESHKQQEYD
+198 ASLTKDESHKQQDYD

-272 AGTVL
+272 AGTIL

-494 DQVAIYSG
+494 DQIAIYSG

-662 VQALEED
+662 VQELEED

-1174 EQDGEIIIT
+1174 EQDGEMIIT

-1303 KMNGRTEEEVSPVP
+1303 KMSGRTEEKVSPVP
-1317 KEREGFVTPPQL
+1317 AERTGFVTPPQL

-1397 EEGAGVPKKVPSEN
+1397 EEGAGVPKEVPSEN

-1480 ADGSLVLKVYYDLNE
+1480 EDGSLVLKVYYDLNE

-1527 KGYVFEGWY
+1527 KGYV
-1536 TDEACEN
+1536 
-1543 AFGQTM
+1543 
-1549 PAKDMTVYAKW
+1549 
-1560 EKQKVNYTVRH
+1560 
-1571 LMEKLPDAEKE
+1571 
-1582 NPGGDKE
+1582 
-1589 EYPDLDKP
+1589 
-1597 VEEENSYILY
+1597 
-1607 EEEVFAAYPEDK
+1607 
-1619 VTPDVKRYEGFTSP
+1619 
-1633 AAQTTTVDGNGNT
+1633 
-1646 VIEYKYAR
+1646 
-1654 NVHKLKLV
+1654 
-1662 DRGVDE
+1662 
-1668 NNMEGFGMPFGAAIT
+1668 
-1683 EVAIRSGYCFEGWY
+1683 FEGWY

-1801 NNGEDNKTSKVRY
+1801 NNGEDNKISKVRY

-1830 GWYTDEALTQPYVQT
+1830 GWYTDEALTQSYVQT

-1909 KPVSYDA
+1909 KPVSYDV
-1916 VDDGEV
+1916 VDDGEI

-1965 YVFAGWYTD
+1965 Y
-1974 AEFKKAFDGVVPAR
+1974 
-1988 DITLYAKWDVQSVN
+1988 
-2002 YTIKHCLQ
+2002 
-2010 NANDDGYS
+2010 
-2018 LGAQENF
+2018 
-2025 NADTDTVV
+2025 
-2033 TPEVKNFDGF
+2033 
-2043 TAPKKQ
+2043 
-2049 QVTVEG
+2049 
-2055 DGTTTVIYRY
+2055 
-2065 TRNVHTLTLK
+2065 
-2075 NYDGKTDKT
+2075 
-2084 VEARYEMSI
+2084 
-2093 PKPTRAGYAFAGWYT
+2093 AFAGWYT

-2128 AKWEANIVNYVVEYY
+2128 AKWEANIVNYVVEHY

-2182 TEKVAISGDGQTTVK
+2182 TEKVTISGDGQTTVK
-2197 YYYKRNV
+2197 YYYKRKV

-2214 TFAAEKGGDDSKIVV
+2214 TFAAEKGEDDSKIVV
-2229 TGRYGANITVPKAPA
+2229 TGRYGANITVPKAPT

-2270 QWLKMEYTLQFKTGG
+2270 QWLKMEYTLQFKTGE
-2285 GTTIEPIK
+2285 GTSVSPIK
-2293 GNYGDKINTPENPT
+2293 GNYGDKISVPKDPT
-2307 RKGYIFKNWSK
+2307 RTGYIFKYWSE

-2324 NLPTTMPAE
+2324 KLPTTMPAE

-2341 ERETYQITYDLNGG
+2341 EQETYQITYDLNGG

-2388 WSGTEITGVS
+2388 WSGTQITGVS
-2398 DNVSVKQGSIEK
+2398 DNVSVKQGSTDN
-2410 REYKA
+2410 RTYKA
-2415 NWRENTYQIT
+2415 NWRENIYQIT

-2449 LPKCRFT
+2449 LPKCGFT

-2562 QDAKN
+2562 QDAKD

-2576 NQKYSYRPSNSGNT
+2576 NSFYVYKPSDYGNT
-2590 YRVTDKHEY
+2590 YRVNDDGKTAK
-2599 TRFTY
+2599 FTF

-2609 QTSVKTTG
+2609 QTKVPTTG
-2617 DSGLNPAR
+2617 DTGQNPAV
-2625 YHLNMKNISYNAV
+2625 YHMNMTNLSYEAI
-2638 HQNYSKMRIRISYK
+2638 HQNFTSMEVEVVYK
-2652 IKMVKDGYS
+2652 TKKIKDGYS
-2661 DLRISYH
+2661 DLKISYH
-2668 TKSDNK
+2668 TRSDNK
-2674 DHTEWKKNT
+2674 DHNDWQVHT
-2683 EDLKKKNGKTI
+2683 EDLNKNNGNLRI
-2694 TCEYTLTTGSKID
+2694 CDYYLMVDGKID

-2716 AHGVGPDR
+2716 AHGDR
-2724 YDLSN
+2724 RDEYDLSN
-2729 LNVDI
+2729 LIVSVY
-2734 TFE
+2734 FR

>member
-22 AAFAEDASTQNP
+22 AAFAEDANTQNP

-69 PSNYDEPVTEL
+69 PPNYDEPVTEL

-109 LSTADHSGSVVL
+109 LSTSDHSGSVVL

-198 ASLTKDESHKQQEYD
+198 ASLTKDESHKQQEYN

-224 DYTDHLTFDIAFQ
+224 DYTDHPTFDIAFQ

-257 QKADQMITVTQEQYQ
+257 QQADQMITVTQEQYQ

-327 VSMATYARANDVAAD
+327 VSMATYARANDVATD
-342 FTIPVTDTSVAM
+342 FTIPVTDTSAAM

-577 AMSQAMDLDSETTVD
+577 DMSQAMDLDSETTVD

-605 ENESGTVSLYGE
+605 ENESGTVSLCGE

-662 VQALEED
+662 VQELEED

-1116 DEYFKMQYMDMKTG
+1116 DEYFKMKYMDMKTG

-1150 SMTNSAFTYDP
+1150 SMTNSVFTYDP

-1174 EQDGEIIIT
+1174 EQDGEMIIT

-1235 RPEDPVRL
+1235 KPEDPVRL

-1303 KMNGRTEEEVSPVP
+1303 KMSGRTEEKVSPVP
-1317 KEREGFVTPPQL
+1317 AERTGFVTPPQL

-1397 EEGAGVPKKVPSEN
+1397 EEGAGVPKEVPSEN

-1536 TDEACEN
+1536 TD
-1543 AFGQTM
+1543 
-1549 PAKDMTVYAKW
+1549 
-1560 EKQKVNYTVRH
+1560 
-1571 LMEKLPDAEKE
+1571 
-1582 NPGGDKE
+1582 
-1589 EYPDLDKP
+1589 
-1597 VEEENSYILY
+1597 
-1607 EEEVFAAYPEDK
+1607 
-1619 VTPDVKRYEGFTSP
+1619 
-1633 AAQTTTVDGNGNT
+1633 
-1646 VIEYKYAR
+1646 
-1654 NVHKLKLV
+1654 
-1662 DRGVDE
+1662 
-1668 NNMEGFGMPFGAAIT
+1668 
-1683 EVAIRSGYCFEGWY
+1683 
-1697 TDKDFKNRFDGTMPD
+1697 
-1712 KDLTLYAKQ
+1712 
-1721 TPVMSSYT
+1721 
-1729 VYHYKES
+1729 
-1736 VDGSYFGLTDE
+1736 
-1747 EVLSG
+1747 
-1752 LTESEV
+1752 
-1758 TPQPKQYEGFTSPE
+1758 
-1772 AKTGQVNGWGGPDI
+1772 
-1786 WYHYKRNSYN
+1786 
-1796 LTYVL
+1796 
-1801 NNGEDNKTSKVRY
+1801 
-1814 EADIT
+1814 
-1819 NTPSRTGYAFA
+1819 
-1830 GWYTDEALTQPYVQT
+1830 
-1845 TMPAHDLTLY
+1845 
-1855 AKWEAGMKTYQV
+1855 
-1867 RHYQQSIGNS
+1867 
-1877 EQYDLAETETV
+1877 
-1888 TAKTGEHLTLAVKAY
+1888 
-1903 EGFTAP
+1903 
-1909 KPVSYDA
+1909 
-1916 VDDGEV
+1916 
-1922 TYVDYKYTRDRH
+1922 
-1934 QVTIHYNNGNDS
+1934 
-1946 ETKELAYG
+1946 
-1954 EKWEEKPYRAG
+1954 
-1965 YVFAGWYTD
+1965 
-1974 AEFKKAFDGVVPAR
+1974 AEFKKAFDGVVPDR

-2002 YTIKHCLQ
+2002 YTVKHCLQ

-2025 NADTDTVV
+2025 SADTDTVV
-2033 TPEVKNFDGF
+2033 TPKVKNFDGF
-2043 TAPKKQ
+2043 TAPEKQ

-2055 DGTTTVIYRY
+2055 DGRTTVIYRY

-2128 AKWEANIVNYVVEYY
+2128 AKWEANIVNYVVEHY

-2182 TEKVAISGDGQTTVK
+2182 TEKVTISGDGQTTVK
-2197 YYYKRNV
+2197 YYYKRKV

-2214 TFAAEKGGDDSKIVV
+2214 TFAAEKGEDDSKIVV
-2229 TGRYGANITVPKAPA
+2229 TGRYGANITVPKAPT

-2270 QWLKMEYTLQFKTGG
+2270 QWLKMEYTLQFKTGE
-2285 GTTIEPIK
+2285 GTSVSPIK
-2293 GNYGDKINTPENPT
+2293 GNYGDKISVPKDPT
-2307 RKGYIFKNWSK
+2307 RTGYIFKYWSE

-2324 NLPTTMPAE
+2324 KLPTTMPAE

-2341 ERETYQITYDLNGG
+2341 EQETYQITYDLNGG

-2388 WSGTEITGVS
+2388 WSGTQITGVS
-2398 DNVSVKQGSIEK
+2398 DNVSVKQGSTDN
-2410 REYKA
+2410 RTYKA
-2415 NWRENTYQIT
+2415 NWRENIYQIT

-2449 LPKCRFT
+2449 LPKCGFT

>member
-22 AAFAEDASTQNP
+22 AAFAEDANTQNP

-272 AGTVL
+272 AGTIL

-494 DQVAIYSG
+494 DQIAIYSG

-662 VQALEED
+662 VQELEED

-1174 EQDGEIIIT
+1174 EQDGEMIIT

-1235 RPEDPVRL
+1235 KPEDPVRL

-1303 KMNGRTEEEVSPVP
+1303 KMSGRTEEKVSPVP
-1317 KEREGFVTPPQL
+1317 AERTGFVIPPQL

-1397 EEGAGVPKKVPSEN
+1397 EEGAGVPKEVPSEN

-1536 TDEACEN
+1536 TD
-1543 AFGQTM
+1543 
-1549 PAKDMTVYAKW
+1549 
-1560 EKQKVNYTVRH
+1560 
-1571 LMEKLPDAEKE
+1571 
-1582 NPGGDKE
+1582 
-1589 EYPDLDKP
+1589 
-1597 VEEENSYILY
+1597 
-1607 EEEVFAAYPEDK
+1607 
-1619 VTPDVKRYEGFTSP
+1619 
-1633 AAQTTTVDGNGNT
+1633 
-1646 VIEYKYAR
+1646 
-1654 NVHKLKLV
+1654 
-1662 DRGVDE
+1662 
-1668 NNMEGFGMPFGAAIT
+1668 
-1683 EVAIRSGYCFEGWY
+1683 
-1697 TDKDFKNRFDGTMPD
+1697 KDFKNRFDGTMPD

-1801 NNGEDNKTSKVRY
+1801 NNGEDNKISKVRY

-1830 GWYTDEALTQPYVQT
+1830 GWYTDEALTQSYVQT

-1909 KPVSYDA
+1909 KPVSYDV
-1916 VDDGEV
+1916 VDDGEI

-1965 YVFAGWYTD
+1965 Y
-1974 AEFKKAFDGVVPAR
+1974 
-1988 DITLYAKWDVQSVN
+1988 
-2002 YTIKHCLQ
+2002 
-2010 NANDDGYS
+2010 
-2018 LGAQENF
+2018 
-2025 NADTDTVV
+2025 
-2033 TPEVKNFDGF
+2033 
-2043 TAPKKQ
+2043 
-2049 QVTVEG
+2049 
-2055 DGTTTVIYRY
+2055 
-2065 TRNVHTLTLK
+2065 
-2075 NYDGKTDKT
+2075 
-2084 VEARYEMSI
+2084 
-2093 PKPTRAGYAFAGWYT
+2093 AFAGWYT

-2128 AKWEANIVNYVVEYY
+2128 AKWEANIVNYVVEHY

-2182 TEKVAISGDGQTTVK
+2182 TEKVTISGDGQTTVK
-2197 YYYKRNV
+2197 YYYKRKV

-2214 TFAAEKGGDDSKIVV
+2214 TFAAEKGEDDSKIVV
-2229 TGRYGANITVPKAPA
+2229 TGRYGANITVPKAPT

-2270 QWLKMEYTLQFKTGG
+2270 QWLKMEYTLQFKTGE
-2285 GTTIEPIK
+2285 GTSVSPIK
-2293 GNYGDKINTPENPT
+2293 GNYGDKISVPKDPT
-2307 RKGYIFKNWSK
+2307 RTGYIFKYWSE

-2324 NLPTTMPAE
+2324 KLPTTMPAE

-2341 ERETYQITYDLNGG
+2341 EQETYQITYDLNGG

-2388 WSGTEITGVS
+2388 WSGTQITGVS
-2398 DNVSVKQGSIEK
+2398 DNVSVKQGSTDN
-2410 REYKA
+2410 RTYKA
-2415 NWRENTYQIT
+2415 NWRENIYQIT

-2449 LPKCRFT
+2449 LPKCGFT

-2528 QFPSDPTRY
+2528 QFPSDSTRY

-2562 QDAKN
+2562 QDAKD

-2576 NQKYSYRPSNSGNT
+2576 NSFYVYKPSDYGNT
-2590 YRVTDKHEY
+2590 YRVNDDGKTAK
-2599 TRFTY
+2599 FTF

-2609 QTSVKTTG
+2609 QTKVPTTG
-2617 DSGLNPAR
+2617 DTGQNPAV
-2625 YHLNMKNISYNAV
+2625 YHMNMTNLSYEAI
-2638 HQNYSKMRIRISYK
+2638 HQNFTSMEVEVVYK
-2652 IKMVKDGYS
+2652 TKKIKDGYS
-2661 DLRISYH
+2661 DLKISYH
-2668 TKSDNK
+2668 TRSDNK
-2674 DHTEWKKNT
+2674 DHNDWQVHT
-2683 EDLKKKNGKTI
+2683 EDLNKNNGNLRI
-2694 TCEYTLTTGSKID
+2694 CDYYLMVDGKID

-2716 AHGVGPDR
+2716 AHGDR
-2724 YDLSN
+2724 RDEYDLSN
-2729 LNVDI
+2729 LIVSVY
-2734 TFE
+2734 FR

>member
-1 MKKRLVSMI
+1 M
-10 LSAVLFATSVPV
+10 
-22 AAFAEDASTQNP
+22 
-34 VVHSE
+34 
-39 EGTSQGSNARKES
+39 
-52 GIDYKK
+52 
-58 NGGTFAEGYTA
+58 
-69 PSNYDEPVTEL
+69 TEL

-198 ASLTKDESHKQQEYD
+198 ASLTKDESHKQQEYN

-257 QKADQMITVTQEQYQ
+257 QQADQMITVTQEQYQ

-342 FTIPVTDTSVAM
+342 FTIPVTDTSAAM

-423 FTVYREEVKNVELN
+423 FTVYREKVKNVELN

-519 FIEITGADGDK
+519 FVEITGADGDK

-592 EGDYLAIYTGTMG
+592 EGDYLALYTGTMG

-662 VQALEED
+662 VQELEED

-1174 EQDGEIIIT
+1174 EQDGEMIIT

-1235 RPEDPVRL
+1235 KPEDPVRL

-1303 KMNGRTEEEVSPVP
+1303 KMSGRTEEKVSPVP
-1317 KEREGFVTPPQL
+1317 AERTGFVTPPQL

-1536 TDEACEN
+1536 TD
-1543 AFGQTM
+1543 
-1549 PAKDMTVYAKW
+1549 
-1560 EKQKVNYTVRH
+1560 
-1571 LMEKLPDAEKE
+1571 
-1582 NPGGDKE
+1582 
-1589 EYPDLDKP
+1589 
-1597 VEEENSYILY
+1597 
-1607 EEEVFAAYPEDK
+1607 
-1619 VTPDVKRYEGFTSP
+1619 
-1633 AAQTTTVDGNGNT
+1633 
-1646 VIEYKYAR
+1646 
-1654 NVHKLKLV
+1654 
-1662 DRGVDE
+1662 
-1668 NNMEGFGMPFGAAIT
+1668 
-1683 EVAIRSGYCFEGWY
+1683 
-1697 TDKDFKNRFDGTMPD
+1697 KDFKNRFDGTMPD

-1801 NNGEDNKTSKVRY
+1801 NNGEDNKISKVRY

-1830 GWYTDEALTQPYVQT
+1830 GWYTDEALTQSYVQT

-1909 KPVSYDA
+1909 KPVSYDV

-1965 YVFAGWYTD
+1965 YAFEGWYTD
-1974 AEFKKAFDGVVPAR
+1974 AEFTKAFDGVVPAR

-2002 YTIKHCLQ
+2002 YTVKHCLQ

-2043 TAPKKQ
+2043 TAPEKQ

-2055 DGTTTVIYRY
+2055 DGRTTVIYRY
-2065 TRNVHTLTLK
+2065 ARNVHTLTLK
-2075 NYDGKTDKT
+2075 NYDGKIDKT

-2119 MPDQDLTLY
+2119 MPDQNLTLH
-2128 AKWEANIVNYVVEYY
+2128 AKWEANIVNYVVEHY

-2182 TEKVAISGDGQTTVK
+2182 TEKVTISGDGQTTVK
-2197 YYYKRNV
+2197 YYYKRKV

-2214 TFAAEKGGDDSKIVV
+2214 TFAAEKGEDDSKIVV

-2293 GNYGDKINTPENPT
+2293 GNYGDKINAPENPT
-2307 RKGYIFKNWSK
+2307 RKGYIFKNWSE

-2388 WSGTEITGVS
+2388 WSGTKITGVS
-2398 DNVSVKQGSIEK
+2398 DNVSVKQGSTDN
-2410 REYKA
+2410 RTYKA

-2430 TEAKGSMAAKT
+2430 TEAKGSMEAKT
-2441 VNYTENVT
+2441 VNYTENVI
-2449 LPKCRFT
+2449 LPKCGFT

-2520 KTKYGDKY
+2520 KIKYGDKY